1 MRSTGIRQSSER
13 VVSDYSI
20 NIFDSVDNN
29 AIFDTVSNYLINN
42 IKYMSCT
49 PSNPKLDKLLE
60 LTNNDVRKST
70 EYLATIE
77 DTSFREWYQEKTG
90 RDFNEESIDANTVNA
105 IIAYNNRKTINTQDY
120 VQNVRT
126 SRTGIFGNDIAKED
140 HAINILSTIY
150 LKSQGSIR
158 KALANR
164 KRKGEKEALKD
175 KAGNELSPQAAIKL
189 TMITYLNRH
198 LKENDKKLTQE
209 QKAYVGTIIRNLYDG
224 GNYNRNELFD
234 IVINSP
240 EVVSL
245 SKEFGIDTN
254 EDFES
259 NDDVKEDSEQNS
271 RQDDQETI
279 AALRA
284 DWSELSDQRKD
295 IDKNVS
301 KEVKE
306 WFARL
311 PKTNSNSFINEQP
324 DTSNNTYSGIAESAT
339 FSSSFKALNN
349 YGNFSSVETMVESFH
364 TIAERFKEVSHLEYA
379 ARLLEDEANVQIRN
393 KIFTQLKQ
401 SIWERNE
408 VIQSADGSNI
418 VTKNR
423 NTFPKLNLQNKI
435 LNSFDSLIHN
445 PSIMANDIAV
455 LDELKNRLSTLN
467 NSNTNEIQEISEKL
481 AAIFNKYNFGI
492 NRQGVVNYIRS
503 FGDSQLSNITSLIND
518 LLEFNKVVANASN
531 ILKIDNEAQRI
542 YYAGEYS
549 KAKNDEEYTVVP
561 FDKSQLQ
568 YKGGYANNIAN
579 RISDRFKDYQ
589 IVDSE
594 FNSINAENNLV
605 SDILKNNYISK
616 FFERINDNRYNDNPT
631 ANTELR
637 DYLVKFTNIPQYQ
650 YSNILIE
657 KTLSNGKVI
666 PGLLRLTDTGYEL
679 TEYYREFGAQ
689 LYNGVSNEVTGKAKS
704 YKDINALEWDIIT
717 LNEYANNGD
726 NYEMAKGVKKSKFFT
741 QTPSDAPKTFVFN
754 SYKLDYAGLFNTGN
768 YRANYEGKMS
778 YYYGNNKRQDVK
790 SNSTLEAIKRGE
802 RTSTTRYESD
812 GNIDYWKKI
821 KVGDIVKFENNNGET
836 VLVRI
841 ISPLKKLDNNIDVDI
856 WSKKEGWNKEYFERE
871 VRPRLNEAWQFEY
884 ELINN
889 TYSINHGHPIYVAYA
904 NIYAKELA
912 EMAQAINFL
921 FETTVE
927 NGVVTIMSDENG
939 KPKIK
944 EEFKDLRKSEARL
957 NYHYRKG
964 ILDGNGRPTG
974 NVFKF
979 RSLLIDKVKNLSRYN
994 SETAKSVDMNW
1005 LFEGGDVFS
1014 LLYGGKNSEISL
1026 IQDENG
1032 EYNIRLTGELR
1043 NSVYNYI
1050 DNYINYRIQESV
1062 AKYYSDKEFVDKYK
1076 NASQESF
1083 NSFIAE
1089 MVLNYEI
1096 QYNNLNDMFFGD
1108 EAYYKDS
1115 RDTIKRNKEYQAGGL
1130 AYAGYDLYNVQKHL
1144 GDITVAPNKTISIDS
1159 SFKYITL
1166 EDIQSSGKV
1175 LDDLKKQLDIANVSK
1190 ETRAFILKQFSK
1202 DKSEVTDAQSF
1213 ITLDEF
1219 VRRMYLRG
1227 EYDSYKDLIEA
1238 LYDET
1243 KPIDNVKLGE
1253 LSKKIQVQKNFYY
1266 DLEIDNDAKLAN
1278 PIQIKNAEFV
1288 LIPRFL
1294 GNSELGALA
1303 KYMTDNNI
1311 GQVNFTTT
1319 EKATTNRVLEFW
1331 DSHGKFP
1338 SKDKLKQFNLDVQ
1351 TKYKTGWYS
1360 NLYTQQDIPQHMDG
1374 ENKAGLQIV
1383 KKLIDN
1389 IGNTPEGQSLIKD
1402 FFDNFT
1408 ANIQDSFKDAASR
1421 IGVSIDARG
1430 NVVYEEGK
1438 VKIDNNQFIALIKDE
1453 LTRRGLDSNYR
1464 KYAEI
1469 NPETGLPY
1477 MPAWTNLVRSKIE
1490 NIVNSIFTNR
1500 VTRQVLPGF
1509 HASQVSDVG
1518 ITALSGRTDLRDL
1531 MQSKVEEKHGY
1542 SLGRKLTYHKDGS
1555 QIVEILLPKWMVK
1568 AYNTYDNE
1576 GNLVHEVTLEDL
1588 QNAGLDTMIGYRI
1601 PTEGKQSIAVMKVV
1615 GLLDESQGSTIV
1627 VPDEWVLQT
1636 GADFDIDSIYGIY
1649 HTAYF
1654 DRNGKPHKVEYID
1667 GEDEVSTY
1675 RRYIGYINSLIDKE
1689 TRKATN
1695 SEFTKEEFKEARKAA
1710 RETVRKAN
1718 EEYDKFLTDQV
1729 RDLIAETDETW
1740 AELPREIKDNL
1751 TITFKSKEL
1760 KFGERVDAI
1769 VSKMDFYKSEYA
1781 NDEYVAKFAQQ
1792 YRNIQSVI
1800 NEQREFY
1807 QNVKDNAEQL
1817 AIDYADET
1825 RRARLEQTIQ
1835 ARAEIVGAMS
1845 LEEFSQLTVAQ
1856 QNTRDARNNKIV
1868 DTFINIMNL
1877 PVSIGENLSS
1887 SNFED
1892 IKAAKSNIFE
1902 GLSETYRNINSV
1914 IAQNW
1919 YRDANMSGARLKAI
1933 SVNRD
1938 NFASIGNKAKTI
1950 IDGAHGGFRFVY
1962 TYNTEKEAK
1971 DAQAKLRKRFRDV
1984 TRSGKEVMVDHN
1996 QLGWSYDNLNI
2007 DNRLITPYSSETTA
2021 LILDG
2026 VKEGGVP
2033 NVDLYTF
2040 DVYKSIVDCGANYET
2055 SILFVNQP
2063 VITELIARQNANDN
2077 VFGETGFNPLIGLRR
2092 DMYIRLA
2099 KTVGIPANSITKKT
2113 RLKDVKAMLEAR
2125 GITINEDELLE
2136 EGIRVTELREHL
2148 KDDVESTSYNNTDNL
2163 IYQIKA
2169 LRAFEYFKEIGDQIN
2184 TNMMVITSD
2193 KFGAGKSANEIDNV
2207 INRITDIK
2215 NNNIAR
2221 IKKGNPV
2228 LKAVTEEGNKYLIDA
2243 IYPKISFNTINDI
2256 NQDDSESAYPSLYY
2270 QLKYSCIATEK
2281 IIRDSEIFKT
2291 QTPQFRELVS
2301 KFDVRNLQTI
2311 QQLESFIINMSQ
2323 AQSNFVNTNR
2333 FITRSDNEFIP
2344 SYNLNLI
2351 SSQQNTRARL
2361 YGYTDVVGSFDMSDM
2376 SEKNVEAFMKL
2387 SPANKVVLIQRYTS
2401 DDNLFKN
2408 LNVEYKG
2415 RRNSY
2420 DRISIIDS
2428 TISTESQY
2436 QMFRNAWHS
2445 NNPFVKLTAMDLVRY
2460 SMVVEGYKFK
2470 GGTVSKII
2478 PVELLYGQDT
2488 GIDSDNGVSI
2498 ATNIINDS
2506 DKAINSMIQYG
2517 SETGTYERL
2526 SNDDKA
2532 IEKLRDLFFRTNPN
2546 NPDVLTFENKKYK
2559 ESNKIV
2565 FNRLGV
2571 GMLSFKEAQERRMI
2585 TGSEDNRK
2593 YRHYAKTN
2601 DNNKVLRLYKLVYD
2615 NDVVYMLPTN
2625 PLEQNEIGEVSVN
2638 PDNNR
2643 MYLPLDILE
2652 EVSIRQHDPAFIS
2665 SINIAM
2671 NSDIR
2676 KFVVLPKVFE
2686 VGASLLIEEA
2696 FPNSTV
2702 LTSPIKG
2709 QQIDTSRR
2717 YIIATTDNQAI
2728 LDTIEFLEAVGITNY
2743 VVAAP
2748 NMNYGNI
2755 RKLINDRNNEDIA
2768 AKRLQTA
2775 MTKLEAN
2782 EIQLRK
2788 KKSDNSE
2795 SPYYAQLKASI
2806 NQTIEDVNVNG
2817 IGFVPVLQTV
2827 VDNTGFRAGGYF
2839 RYEKEGNVYIVTNLG
2854 RITTKSVSLTPDYMY
2869 SKKVTINS
2877 VSQLQFPRRNAIT
2890 QVVKENAR
2898 LYKFANNNIIRVQ
2911 TEDNFINEDILESAL
2926 IDNDKEI
2933 NDYISRVIESVE
2945 RSNAN
2950 VEEAALN
2957 DAFRSF
2963 TAIDLRSNTAT
2974 KLNDNLRE
2982 QALRIING
2990 YTNRRIDDFLFDI
3003 HNFFTTYVTN
3013 PDGTY
3018 KLDENGNKIVQEKW
3032 SITNKKLFD
3041 RMLEDETLRT
3051 RYEMFLDDIN
3061 RFVEDYSIIEAIQP
3075 YNIDEAYTVSETEEE
3090 IEGLRRTND
3099 MLKQI
3104 KDKFKRIKDLDN
3116 VVKRST
3122 KMYFDNYITSLSSDP
3137 RVQSNMLSITEAFE
3151 DENFF
3156 QFWLA
3161 DSQETHIPIVQIVL
3175 KQMMNQLRASE
3186 IEARD
3191 KKIAFT
3197 SAISAIIED
3206 AKNNGIDV
3214 SLNDILDENGN
3225 LLLPYNET
3233 FTEKLRLLKEAV
3245 KLAQIEDPNG
3255 RDGLI
3260 YKKAKDELEKFLID
3274 NVEREYVKEMYQE
3287 YYNTN
3292 QLLNK
3297 YPETYVKLMKLLHEE
3312 GDILSTMIDNDYST
3326 LTVQNER
3333 RLNEIQSELT
3343 EMRAVIDVD
3352 GNYKENYYEANA
3364 VNNYLLSRRQLNNKY
3379 KENRPKDAFTIR
3391 YKQAIEGLQYPE
3403 TFETYRESAEW
3414 LKANTDYK
3422 LKGEFL
3428 DELKKAYMDTRAGNP
3443 FDSFVRTMAYGK
3455 YDETG
3460 VIDGTKFTEVQIA
3473 NLKKHQ
3479 EQMFAAAV
3487 GRVKPNEEQAQK
3499 WLDEH
3504 ISYINTVYYEAMYV
3518 AMNKMGKVVFDKWY
3532 NENHVLNPITKEYE
3546 PLAIW
3551 KQMVVKDEANNME
3564 YSPKYKWLE
3573 TKVKDKYKNPNY
3585 DEVKL
3590 QPSTNKYRN
3599 DKYYGMNNYQQQLYN
3614 EVDNLLNS
3622 LVKDKRSR
3630 AYINRGYLPN
3640 QAVEQPHQGFT
3651 DYWQDFKRSHGWY
3664 DTPNKSDIELNLYK
3678 RFSNAPMLHSLSEI
3692 KLLPIREKQEGET
3705 TDEYLAY
3712 VRETQAKNNE
3722 LRKQRAQENAERNNP
3737 NVLERLNSF
3746 IDSMYNFNTRN
3757 DIARL
3762 AKITSNQL
3770 RNMDIIKRNPNDK
3783 LMDNRLLSRIT
3794 GKQEIRTTKSDD
3806 SNIVKHFEN
3815 QVRKLVFNEFEM
3827 DEGTRSK
3834 VSRVMRNMVSSKFM
3848 MLNVTGGIANVLYG
3862 KTQIQMEMAAGQFF
3876 KYKDFRKGENE
3887 WMQNIG
3893 SYLADAYNETTNNET
3908 NAVIRLFNVIES
3920 DMVTER
3926 YGKGNNPMGK
3936 LENLLFIQQT
3946 AGEHYMQNATLLAM
3960 LHSHRVVAVNGKN
3973 KVMSFEQFAMGLREE
3988 ALLKVLRKNN
3998 PELVTKYE
4006 TFRDKVLE
4014 SYIEKERYV
4023 KFKADII
4030 TDFLR
4035 SVPKEIREEF
4045 KATYKEDTK
4054 EERTK
4059 FENHPSFRESLILK
4073 NGVATLKP
4081 DSGLTNDDIAAFR
4094 NKVISVNHQIHGIY
4108 DKIGANQLQQSWWG
4122 ALLMQFHKHLVPGFQ
4137 KRFGYRL
4144 GHFDGI
4150 YNETRESISK
4160 GTYVSLGEF
4169 IAMPFKKYYELND
4182 SNELQAVRTLQG
4194 IAKGYADFV
4203 ANLTTYYNILPEYDK
4218 ANIRR
4223 CLGEWIAITKAVALF
4238 VVGKLMLDDDD
4249 DSTQVADYILYS
4261 ADRLMSETIQYTPW
4275 GIANE
4280 GKKLYSQPVAA
4291 LSIASDNLKLLEACC
4306 SYIITGNPDDLYY
4319 NSGTYSGENKL
4330 KVNIMKQIP
4339 LVNQIIKHQRL
4350 GANNSYYK
4358 VRSSPFSGLGQ
4369 VVANMITDEDEE

>member
-1 MRSTGIRQSSER
+1 
-13 VVSDYSI
+13 
-20 NIFDSVDNN
+20 
-29 AIFDTVSNYLINN
+29 
-42 IKYMSCT
+42 MSCT

-77 DTSFREWYQEKTG
+77 DASFREWYQEKTG

-105 IIAYNNRKTINTQDY
+105 VIAYNNRETINTQDY

-126 SRTGIFGNDIAKED
+126 SRTGVFGNDIAKED

-164 KRKGEKEALKD
+164 KRKGEKEVLKD
-175 KAGNELSPQAAIKL
+175 KAGNELSPQAAVKL

-209 QKAYVGTIIRNLYDG
+209 QKAYIGTIIRNLYDG

-240 EVVSL
+240 EVISL

-254 EDFES
+254 EDYET
-259 NDDVKEDSEQNS
+259 NDDAKEDSEQGS
-271 RQDDQETI
+271 RQEDPETI
-279 AALRA
+279 ASLRA
-284 DWSELSDQRKD
+284 DWSELADQRKD

-311 PKTNSNSFINEQP
+311 PKTNSNSFINEKP
-324 DTSNNTYSGIAESAT
+324 DTASDTYSGIAESAG

-349 YGNFSSVETMVESFH
+349 YGNFSSVEAMVESFH
-364 TIAERFKEVSHLEYA
+364 TIAERFEEVSHLEYA
-379 ARLLEDEANVQIRN
+379 ARLLEDEANIQIRN

-408 VIQSADGSNI
+408 VIQSADGSNV

-435 LNSFDSLIHN
+435 LNSFDSLVHN
-445 PSIMANDIAV
+445 PSIMNGDVAV
-455 LDELKNRLSTLN
+455 LEELKNRLSTLN
-467 NSNTNEIQEISEKL
+467 NSNTNEIQEISEEL
-481 AAIFNKYNFGI
+481 AAIFNKYNFSI
-492 NRQGVVNYIRS
+492 NKQGVVNYIRS

-549 KAKNDEEYTVVP
+549 KAKNDEEYVVVP

-631 ANTELR
+631 ANAELR

-754 SYKLDYAGLFNTGN
+754 SYKLDYTGLFN
-768 YRANYEGKMS
+768 ANG
-778 YYYGNNKRQDVK
+778 
-790 SNSTLEAIKRGE
+790 
-802 RTSTTRYESD
+802 
-812 GNIDYWKKI
+812 
-821 KVGDIVKFENNNGET
+821 
-836 VLVRI
+836 
-841 ISPLKKLDNNIDVDI
+841 
-856 WSKKEGWNKEYFERE
+856 
-871 VRPRLNEAWQFEY
+871 
-884 ELINN
+884 
-889 TYSINHGHPIYVAYA
+889 SINHGHPIYVAYA

-927 NGVVTIMSDENG
+927 NGVVTIVSDENG

-957 NYHYRKG
+957 NYHYRKS
-964 ILDGNGRPTG
+964 ILDSNGNPTG

-994 SETAKSVDMNW
+994 SETAKRVDMNW
-1005 LFEGGDVFS
+1005 LFEEGNVFS

-1032 EYNIRLTGELR
+1032 EYNIRLTGGLR

-1050 DNYINYRIQESV
+1050 DNYINYRIQEAI
-1062 AKYYSDKEFVDKYK
+1062 AKYSSDKEFVDKYK

-1166 EDIQSSGKV
+1166 EDVQSSGKV
-1175 LDDLKKQLDIANVSK
+1175 LDDLKKQLDITNVSK

-1294 GNSELGALA
+1294 GNSELAALA

-1338 SKDKLKQFNLDVQ
+1338 SKEMLKQFNLDIQ

-1421 IGVSIDARG
+1421 IGVEIDAKG
-1430 NVVYEEGK
+1430 NVVYEGNQA
-1438 VKIDNNQFIALIKDE
+1438 KIDNNQFISLIKDE

-1500 VTRQVLPGF
+1500 ITRQVLPGF
-1509 HASQVSDVG
+1509 HASQVSDIG
-1518 ITALSGRTDLRDL
+1518 MTELSGRSDLRDL
-1531 MQSKVEEKHGY
+1531 MQSRVEEKHGY

-1568 AYNTYDNE
+1568 AYNTYDSE
-1576 GNLVHEVTLEDL
+1576 GNLVNEVTLEDL
-1588 QNAGLDTMIGYRI
+1588 QSAGLDTMIGYRI
-1601 PTEGKQSIAVMKVV
+1601 PTEGKQSVAVMKVV

-1649 HTAYF
+1649 HTATF
-1654 DRNGKPHKVEYID
+1654 DKNGKPQKVEYIE
-1667 GEDEVSTY
+1667 GEDDAAVN
-1675 RRYIGYINSLIDKE
+1675 RRYNNYLFNNLSKENIQDARDIAIDLSQEGLSYAEAYESAITKYAE
-1689 TRKATN
+1689 QGGLY
-1695 SEFTKEEFKEARKAA
+1695 SKEEF
-1710 RETVRKAN
+1710 
-1718 EEYDKFLTDQV
+1718 
-1729 RDLIAETDETW
+1729 
-1740 AELPREIKDNL
+1740 
-1751 TITFKSKEL
+1751 SK
-1760 KFGERVDAI
+1760 
-1769 VSKMDFYKSEYA
+1769 
-1781 NDEYVAKFAQQ
+1781 
-1792 YRNIQSVI
+1792 
-1800 NEQREFY
+1800 
-1807 QNVKDNAEQL
+1807 
-1817 AIDYADET
+1817 
-1825 RRARLEQTIQ
+1825 
-1835 ARAEIVGAMS
+1835 
-1845 LEEFSQLTVAQ
+1845 LTVAQ

-1868 DTFINIMNL
+1868 DTFIKIMNL

-1892 IKAAKSNIFE
+1892 IKAAKANIFE

-1938 NFASIGNKAKTI
+1938 NFASISNKAKTI
-1950 IDGAHGGFRFVY
+1950 IDGAHGGFRFTY
-1962 TYNTEKEAK
+1962 TYSTEKEAK
-1971 DAQAKLRKRFRDV
+1971 DVQSKLRKRFRDV
-1984 TRSGKEVMVDHN
+1984 TRKGKEVTVDHN

-2055 SILFVNQP
+2055 SILFINQP

-2099 KTVGIPANSITKKT
+2099 KTVGIPTNSITKKT
-2113 RLKDVKAMLEAR
+2113 RLKDVKKMLESR
-2125 GITINEDELLE
+2125 GIEINEDELLE
-2136 EGIRVTELREHL
+2136 EGIKVTELREHL

-2184 TNMMVITSD
+2184 SNMMVITSD

-2207 INRITDIK
+2207 INRINDIK
-2215 NNNIAR
+2215 ENNVGR
-2221 IKKGNPV
+2221 IKKGQPV

-2243 IYPKISFNTINDI
+2243 IYPKTSFNTINDI
-2256 NQDDSESAYPSLYY
+2256 NQDELESAYPSLYY

-2291 QTPQFRELVS
+2291 QTPQFRELVN
-2301 KFDVRNLQTI
+2301 KFGIRNLQTI

-2333 FITRSDNEFIP
+2333 FITKSDNEFIP

-2351 SSQQNTRARL
+2351 SSQQDTRARL
-2361 YGYTDVVGSFDMSDM
+2361 YGYTGIVGSFDMSDM

-2387 SPANKVVLIQRYTS
+2387 SPANKVALIQRYTS
-2401 DDNLFKN
+2401 DNNLFKN

-2420 DRISIIDS
+2420 DRITIVDS

-2436 QMFRNAWHS
+2436 QMFRNAWHN
-2445 NNPFVKLTAMDLVRY
+2445 NNPFIKLATMDLIRY

-2488 GIDSDNGVSI
+2488 GIDSDNGVSS

-2506 DKAINSMIQYG
+2506 DRAINSMIQYG
-2517 SETGTYERL
+2517 SEIGTYERA
-2526 SNDDKA
+2526 SNDA
-2532 IEKLRDLFFRTNPN
+2532 ATIEKLRDLFFRTNPN
-2546 NPDVLTFENKKYK
+2546 NPDVLVFENKKYK
-2559 ESNKIV
+2559 ESNKIT

-2571 GMLSFKEAQERRMI
+2571 GELSFKEAQERGMI
-2585 TGSEDNRK
+2585 TGSENNRR

-2601 DNNKVLRLYKLVYD
+2601 DNNKTLRLYKLVYY
-2615 NDVVYMLPTN
+2615 NDTVYMLPTN

-2643 MYLPLDILE
+2643 MFLPLDILE
-2652 EVSIRQHDPAFIS
+2652 DVSINQYDAAFIS
-2665 SINIAM
+2665 SVNIGIT
-2671 NSDIR
+2671 SDTR
-2676 KFVVLPKVFE
+2676 KFMVLPNVFE
-2686 VGASLLIEEA
+2686 RGADTLIEEV

-2709 QQIDTSRR
+2709 HQIDTSRK
-2717 YIIATTDNQAI
+2717 YIVTITDNNT
-2728 LDTIEFLEAVGITNY
+2728 LLETIESLDAAGVHDY

-2748 NMNYGNI
+2748 NMNYNNI
-2755 RKLINDRNNEDIA
+2755 RRIINERNNADIA
-2768 AKRLQTA
+2768 AKRLQIA
-2775 MTKLEAN
+2775 MTKLDAN
-2782 EIQLRK
+2782 EVQLRK
-2788 KKSDNSE
+2788 KRSDNSE

-2806 NQTIEDVNVNG
+2806 NQTINDVNVNG

-2827 VDNTGFRAGGYF
+2827 IDNTGFRPNGYF

-2854 RITTKSVSLTPDYMY
+2854 RITTKSVNLAPDYSY
-2869 SKKVTINS
+2869 SRKTVINS
-2877 VSQLQFPRRNAIT
+2877 VSQLEFPRRNALT

-2898 LYKFANNNIIRVQ
+2898 LDKFANNNIIRVQ
-2911 TEDNFINEDILESAL
+2911 TEENFINEDVLESAL
-2926 IDNDKEI
+2926 VDNDREI
-2933 NDYISRVIESVE
+2933 NEYISRVIESVE

-2963 TAIDLRSNTAT
+2963 AAIDLRSNTAT

-2982 QALRIING
+2982 QALKIING

-3003 HNFFTTYVTN
+3003 HNFYTTYVTN

-3018 KLDENGNKIVQEKW
+3018 KLDENGNKIVMEKW
-3032 SITNKKLFD
+3032 GITNKKLFD

-3075 YNIDEAYTVSETEEE
+3075 YDIDEAHSVSETEEE

-3122 KMYFDNYITSLSSDP
+3122 KMYFDSYITSLSSDP

-3186 IEARD
+3186 INARD
-3191 KKIAFT
+3191 RKIAFT

-3206 AKNNGIDV
+3206 AKSNGVNV

-3225 LLLPYNET
+3225 LLLPYNES
-3233 FTEKLRLLKEAV
+3233 FTDKLRSLKEAV
-3245 KLAQIEDPNG
+3245 KLAQIDDPNG

-3274 NVEREYVKEMYQE
+3274 NVEREYNKEFYQD
-3287 YYNTN
+3287 YYDMN
-3292 QLLNK
+3292 QILNK
-3297 YPETYVKLMKLLHEE
+3297 YPQTYVKLMKILHEE

-3326 LTVQNER
+3326 LTVQNAR
-3333 RLNEIQSELT
+3333 RLEELRDELA
-3343 EMRAVIDVD
+3343 EMRATIDMD
-3352 GNYKENYYEANA
+3352 GNYKENYQEANA
-3364 VNNYLLSRRQLNNKY
+3364 VNNYLSRRRQLNNKY
-3379 KENRPKDAFTIR
+3379 KESKPKDAFTIR

-3403 TFETYRESAEW
+3403 TSETYRESVEW

-3422 LKGEFL
+3422 LKVEFL
-3428 DELKKAYMDTRAGNP
+3428 DELKKAYMDTRLGNP

-3455 YDETG
+3455 YDSEG
-3460 VIDGTKFTEVQIA
+3460 VIDGTKFTDVQIA

-3487 GRVKPNEEQAQK
+3487 GRVKPNEQKAQE
-3499 WLDEH
+3499 WLNNH
-3504 ISYINTVYYEAMYV
+3504 VSYINTVYYEAMYV
-3518 AMNKMGKVVFDKWY
+3518 AMNKMGKEVFDKWY
-3532 NENHVLNPITKEYE
+3532 IDNHVVNPITKEYE
-3546 PLAIW
+3546 PLPIW
-3551 KQMVVKDEANNME
+3551 RQIVVKDEANNME
-3564 YSPKYKWLE
+3564 YSAKYKWLE
-3573 TKVKDKYKNPNY
+3573 TKVKEKYKNPNY

-3614 EVDNLLNS
+3614 EVDSLLNE

-3640 QAVEQPHQGFT
+3640 QAIEQPSQGFA

-3678 RFSNAPMLHSLSEI
+3678 RFSNAPMLHSLSEV
-3692 KLLPIREKQEGET
+3692 KLLPIREQQEGET
-3705 TDEYLAY
+3705 KEEYLTY

-3848 MLNVTGGIANVLYG
+3848 MLNITSGIANVLYG

-3887 WMQNIG
+3887 WMQNVG

-3926 YGKGNNPMGK
+3926 YGKGSNPMGK

-3946 AGEHYMQNATLLAM
+3946 AGEHYMQNTTLLAM
-3960 LHSHRVVAVNGKN
+3960 LHSHRVINVDGKN
-3973 KVMSFEQFAMGLREE
+3973 KIMSFEQYAMNLREE

-3998 PELVTKYE
+3998 PELVSKYE
-4006 TFRDKVLE
+4006 IFKDKVLE
-4014 SYIEKERYV
+4014 SYVEKERYV

-4035 SVPKEIREEF
+4035 SIPKELRQEF
-4045 KATYKEDTK
+4045 KTTYKEDTK
-4054 EERTK
+4054 EERIK
-4059 FENHPSFRESLILK
+4059 FEQHPSFRESLILK
-4073 NGVATLKP
+4073 NGVATLKK

-4275 GIANE
+4275 GMINE
-4280 GKKLYSQPVAA
+4280 GQKLYSQPVAA

-4306 SYIITGNPDDLYY
+4306 SYIVTGNPDDLYY

-4339 LVNQIIKHQRL
+4339 LLNQINKHQRL

-4369 VVANMITDEDEE
+4369 IVANMITDEDEE

>member
-1 MRSTGIRQSSER
+1 M
-13 VVSDYSI
+13 VLDYSI

-105 IIAYNNRKTINTQDY
+105 VIAYNNRETINTQDY

-126 SRTGIFGNDIAKED
+126 SRTGVFGNDIAKED

-164 KRKGEKEALKD
+164 KRKGEKEVLKD

-224 GNYNRNELFD
+224 GNYNCNELFD

-324 DTSNNTYSGIAESAT
+324 DTSNNTYSGIAESVT

-349 YGNFSSVETMVESFH
+349 YGNFSSVEAMVESFH

-408 VIQSADGSNI
+408 VIQSADGSNV

-435 LNSFDSLIHN
+435 LNSFDSLVHN
-445 PSIMANDIAV
+445 PSIMNGDVAV
-455 LDELKNRLSTLN
+455 LEELKNRLSTLN
-467 NSNTNEIQEISEKL
+467 NSDTNEVQEISEEL

-492 NRQGVVNYIRS
+492 NRQGVINYIYS

-542 YYAGEYS
+542 YYAGEYN
-549 KAKNDEEYTVVP
+549 KAKNDEEYVVVP

-631 ANTELR
+631 ANIELR

-704 YKDINALEWDIIT
+704 YKNINALEWDIIT

-754 SYKLDYAGLFNTGN
+754 SYKLDYAGLFNANGTI
-768 YRANYEGKMS
+768 YR
-778 YYYGNNKRQDVK
+778 
-790 SNSTLEAIKRGE
+790 
-802 RTSTTRYESD
+802 
-812 GNIDYWKKI
+812 
-821 KVGDIVKFENNNGET
+821 
-836 VLVRI
+836 
-841 ISPLKKLDNNIDVDI
+841 
-856 WSKKEGWNKEYFERE
+856 
-871 VRPRLNEAWQFEY
+871 
-884 ELINN
+884 
-889 TYSINHGHPIYVAYA
+889 GHPIYVAYA

-927 NGVVTIMSDENG
+927 NGIVTIVSDENG

-994 SETAKSVDMNW
+994 SETTKSVDMNW

-1050 DNYINYRIQESV
+1050 DNYINYRIQEAV
-1062 AKYYSDKEFVDKYK
+1062 AKYSSDKEFVDKYK

-1144 GDITVAPNKTISIDS
+1144 GDITVAPNKTISVDS

-1166 EDIQSSGKV
+1166 EDVQSSGKV
-1175 LDDLKKQLDIANVSK
+1175 LDDLKKQLDIAKVSK
-1190 ETRAFILKQFSK
+1190 ETEAFVLKQFAK

-1227 EYDSYKDLIEA
+1227 EYDNYKDLIEA
-1238 LYDET
+1238 LYDES
-1243 KPIDNVKLGE
+1243 KPIDNVKLEE

-1338 SKDKLKQFNLDVQ
+1338 SKERLKQFNLDIQ

-1389 IGNTPEGQSLIKD
+1389 IGNTPEGQYLIKD

-1421 IGVSIDARG
+1421 IGVEIDAKG
-1430 NVVYEEGK
+1430 NVVYEGNQA
-1438 VKIDNNQFIALIKDE
+1438 KIDNNKFISLIKDE

-1500 VTRQVLPGF
+1500 ITRQVLPGF
-1509 HASQVSDVG
+1509 HASQVSDIG
-1518 ITALSGRTDLRDL
+1518 MTELSGRSDLRDL
-1531 MQSKVEEKHGY
+1531 MQSRVEEKHGY

-1568 AYNTYDNE
+1568 AYNTYDAE
-1576 GNLVHEVTLEDL
+1576 GNLIKEITLEDL
-1588 QNAGLDTMIGYRI
+1588 QSAGLDTMIGYRI
-1601 PTEGKQSIAVMKVV
+1601 PTEGKQSVAVMKVV

-1649 HTAYF
+1649 HTATF
-1654 DRNGKPHKVEYID
+1654 DKDGKPQKVEYIE
-1667 GEDEVSTY
+1667 GEDDAAVN
-1675 RRYIGYINSLIDKE
+1675 RRYNNYLFNNLSKENIQDARDIAIDLSQEGLSYAEAYESAITKYAE
-1689 TRKATN
+1689 QGGLY
-1695 SEFTKEEFKEARKAA
+1695 SKEEF
-1710 RETVRKAN
+1710 
-1718 EEYDKFLTDQV
+1718 
-1729 RDLIAETDETW
+1729 
-1740 AELPREIKDNL
+1740 
-1751 TITFKSKEL
+1751 SK
-1760 KFGERVDAI
+1760 
-1769 VSKMDFYKSEYA
+1769 
-1781 NDEYVAKFAQQ
+1781 
-1792 YRNIQSVI
+1792 
-1800 NEQREFY
+1800 
-1807 QNVKDNAEQL
+1807 
-1817 AIDYADET
+1817 
-1825 RRARLEQTIQ
+1825 
-1835 ARAEIVGAMS
+1835 
-1845 LEEFSQLTVAQ
+1845 LTVAQ

-1892 IKAAKSNIFE
+1892 IKAAKANIFE

-1938 NFASIGNKAKTI
+1938 NFTSISNKAKTI
-1950 IDGAHGGFRFVY
+1950 VDGAHGGFRFTY
-1962 TYNTEKEAK
+1962 TYSTEKEAK
-1971 DAQAKLRKRFRDV
+1971 DAQSKLRKRFRDV
-1984 TRSGKEVMVDHN
+1984 TRKGKEVTVDHN

-2055 SILFVNQP
+2055 SILFINQP
-2063 VITELIARQNANDN
+2063 VITELITRQNANDN

-2099 KTVGIPANSITKKT
+2099 RTVGIPANSITKKT
-2113 RLKDVKAMLEAR
+2113 RLKDVKAMLEAK

-2136 EGIRVTELREHL
+2136 EGIKVTELREHL

-2184 TNMMVITSD
+2184 SNMMVITSD

-2207 INRITDIK
+2207 INRINDIK
-2215 NNNIAR
+2215 ENNVSR
-2221 IKKGNPV
+2221 IKKGQPV
-2228 LKAVTEEGNKYLIDA
+2228 LKAFTEEGNKYLIDA
-2243 IYPKISFNTINDI
+2243 IYPKTNFNTINDI
-2256 NQDDSESAYPSLYY
+2256 NQDELESAYPSLYY

-2301 KFDVRNLQTI
+2301 KFGIRNLQTI

-2344 SYNLNLI
+2344 SYNINLI
-2351 SSQQNTRARL
+2351 SSQQDTRARL
-2361 YGYTDVVGSFDMSDM
+2361 YGYTDIVGSFDMSDM

-2387 SPANKVVLIQRYTS
+2387 SPANKVALIQRYTS
-2401 DDNLFKN
+2401 DNNLFKN

-2420 DRISIIDS
+2420 DRITIVDS

-2445 NNPFVKLTAMDLVRY
+2445 NNPFIKLATMDLIRY

-2488 GIDSDNGVSI
+2488 GIDSDNGVSS

-2506 DKAINSMIQYG
+2506 DRAINSMIQYG
-2517 SETGTYERL
+2517 SEIGTYERA
-2526 SNDDKA
+2526 SNDA
-2532 IEKLRDLFFRTNPN
+2532 ATIEKLRDLFFRTNPN
-2546 NPDVLTFENKKYK
+2546 NPDVLVFENKKYK
-2559 ESNKIV
+2559 ESNKIT

-2571 GMLSFKEAQERRMI
+2571 GKLSFKEAQERGMI
-2585 TGSEDNRK
+2585 TGSKNNRR

-2601 DNNKVLRLYKLVYD
+2601 DNNKTLRLYKLVYY
-2615 NDVVYMLPTN
+2615 NDTVYMLPTN

-2643 MYLPLDILE
+2643 MFLPLDILE
-2652 EVSIRQHDPAFIS
+2652 DVSINQYDAAFIS
-2665 SINIAM
+2665 SVNIGIT
-2671 NSDIR
+2671 SDTR
-2676 KFVVLPKVFE
+2676 KFMVLPTVFE
-2686 VGASLLIEEA
+2686 RGADTLIEEV
-2696 FPNSTV
+2696 FPDSTV
-2702 LTSPIKG
+2702 LTSPIKE
-2709 QQIDTSRR
+2709 QQIDTSRK
-2717 YIIATTDNQAI
+2717 YIVAITDNNA
-2728 LDTIEFLEAVGITNY
+2728 LLETIESLDAAGVHDY
-2743 VVAAP
+2743 VVAAS
-2748 NMNYGNI
+2748 NMNYNNI
-2755 RKLINDRNNEDIA
+2755 RRIINERNNADIA
-2768 AKRLQTA
+2768 AKRLQAA
-2775 MTKLEAN
+2775 MTKLDAN
-2782 EIQLRK
+2782 EVQLRK
-2788 KKSDNSE
+2788 KKPDNSE

-2806 NQTIEDVNVNG
+2806 NQTINDVNVNG

-2827 VDNTGFRAGGYF
+2827 IDNTGFRPNGYF
-2839 RYEKEGNVYIVTNLG
+2839 RYEKEGNAYIVTNLG
-2854 RITTKSVSLTPDYMY
+2854 RITTKSVNLAPDYSY
-2869 SKKVTINS
+2869 SKKTVINS
-2877 VSQLQFPRRNAIT
+2877 VSQLEFPRRNALT

-2898 LYKFANNNIIRVQ
+2898 LDKFANNNIIRVQ
-2911 TEDNFINEDILESAL
+2911 TEENFINEDVLESAL
-2926 IDNDKEI
+2926 VDNDREI
-2933 NDYISRVIESVE
+2933 NEYISRVIESVE

-2957 DAFRSF
+2957 DAFHSF
-2963 TAIDLRSNTAT
+2963 AAIDLRSNTAT

-2982 QALRIING
+2982 QALKIING

-3003 HNFFTTYVTN
+3003 HNFYTTYVTN

-3018 KLDENGNKIVQEKW
+3018 KLDENGNKIVMEKW

-3041 RMLEDETLRT
+3041 RMLKDETLRT

-3075 YNIDEAYTVSETEEE
+3075 YDIDEAHSVSETEEE

-3122 KMYFDNYITSLSSDP
+3122 KMYFDSYITSLSSDP

-3186 IEARD
+3186 ISARD

-3197 SAISAIIED
+3197 TAISTIIED
-3206 AKNNGIDV
+3206 AKNNGINV

-3225 LLLPYNET
+3225 LLLPYNES
-3233 FTEKLRLLKEAV
+3233 FTDKLRSLKEAV

-3274 NVEREYVKEMYQE
+3274 NVERENVKEFYQE
-3287 YYNTN
+3287 YYDMN
-3292 QLLNK
+3292 QILNK
-3297 YPETYVKLMKLLHEE
+3297 YPQTYVKLMKILHEE

-3326 LTVQNER
+3326 LTVQNAR
-3333 RLNEIQSELT
+3333 RLEELRHELA
-3343 EMRAVIDVD
+3343 EMRATIDMD
-3352 GNYKENYYEANA
+3352 GNYKENYQEANA
-3364 VNNYLLSRRQLNNKY
+3364 VNNYLSRRRQLNNKY
-3379 KENRPKDAFTIR
+3379 KESKPKDAFTIR

-3403 TFETYRESAEW
+3403 TSETYRESVEW

-3428 DELKKAYMDTRAGNP
+3428 DELKKAYMDTRLGNP

-3455 YDETG
+3455 YDSEG
-3460 VIDGTKFTEVQIA
+3460 VIDGTKFTDVQIA

-3487 GRVKPNEEQAQK
+3487 GRVKPNEQKAQE
-3499 WLDEH
+3499 WLDNH
-3504 ISYINTVYYEAMYV
+3504 VSYINTVYYEAMYV
-3518 AMNKMGKVVFDKWY
+3518 AMNKMSKEVFDKWY
-3532 NENHVLNPITKEYE
+3532 IDNHVVNPITKEYE
-3546 PLAIW
+3546 PLPIW
-3551 KQMVVKDEANNME
+3551 RQMVVKDEANNME
-3564 YSPKYKWLE
+3564 YSAKYKWLE
-3573 TKVKDKYKNPNY
+3573 TKVKEQYKNPNY

-3599 DKYYGMNNYQQQLYN
+3599 DKYYGMNKYQQQLYN
-3614 EVDNLLNS
+3614 EVDSLLNE

-3640 QAVEQPHQGFT
+3640 QAIEQPSQGFA

-3678 RFSNAPMLHSLSEI
+3678 RFSNAPMLHSLSEV
-3692 KLLPIREKQEGET
+3692 KLLPIREQQEGET
-3705 TDEYLAY
+3705 KEEYLTY

-3848 MLNVTGGIANVLYG
+3848 MLNITGGIANVLYG

-3887 WMQNIG
+3887 WMQNVG

-3926 YGKGNNPMGK
+3926 YGKGSNPMGK

-3960 LHSHRVVAVNGKN
+3960 LHSHRVVNIDGKN
-3973 KVMSFEQFAMGLREE
+3973 KIMSFEQYAMNLREE

-3998 PELVTKYE
+3998 PELVAKYK
-4006 TFRDKVLE
+4006 TFKDKVLE
-4014 SYIEKERYV
+4014 SYVEKERYV

-4035 SVPKEIREEF
+4035 SIPKELRQEF
-4045 KATYKEDTK
+4045 KTTYKEDTK
-4054 EERTK
+4054 EERVK
-4059 FENHPSFRESLILK
+4059 FEQHPSFRESLILK
-4073 NGVATLKP
+4073 NGVATLKK

-4122 ALLMQFHKHLVPGFQ
+4122 ALLMQFHKHLVPGYQ

-4169 IAMPFKKYYELND
+4169 IAMPFKKYYELNND
-4182 SNELQAVRTLQG
+4182 NELQTVRTLQG

-4203 ANLTTYYNILPEYDK
+4203 GNLTTYYNILPEYDK

-4275 GIANE
+4275 GMINE
-4280 GKKLYSQPVAA
+4280 GQKLYSQPVAA

-4306 SYIITGNPDDLYY
+4306 SYIVTGNPDDLYY

-4369 VVANMITDEDEE
+4369 VIANMITGEDEE

>member
-1 MRSTGIRQSSER
+1 M
-13 VVSDYSI
+13 
-20 NIFDSVDNN
+20 NLFDSIDNN
-29 AIFDTVSNYLINN
+29 AIFGNVSNNLINN
-42 IKYMSCT
+42 IKYMSCI
-49 PSNPKLDKLLE
+49 PSNLKLDKLLP

-77 DTSFREWYQEKTG
+77 DNSFRDWYKEKTG
-90 RDFNEESIDANTVNA
+90 RDFNDENIDTNTVNA
-105 IIAYNNRKTINTQDY
+105 IIAYNNRETINTKDY

-126 SRTGIFGNDIAKED
+126 SRTGVFGNDIAKED
-140 HAINILSTIY
+140 HAINILATIY

-158 KALANR
+158 KALANK
-164 KRKGEKEALKD
+164 KRKDENEVIKD

-284 DWSELSDQRKD
+284 DWSEISDQRKD

-324 DTSNNTYSGIAESAT
+324 DTSNNTYSGMAESAG
-339 FSSSFKALNN
+339 FDSSFKAINN
-349 YGNFSSVETMVESFH
+349 YGNFSSVEAMVESFH
-364 TIAERFKEVSHLEYA
+364 TIAARFKEVSHLEYA
-379 ARLLEDEANVQIRN
+379 ARLLEDEANVQMRN

-408 VIQSADGSNI
+408 VVYSQDGSNV

-455 LDELKNRLSTLN
+455 LDELKNRLSTLK
-467 NSNTNEIQEISEKL
+467 NSNTNEIQEITEQIT
-481 AAIFNKYNFGI
+481 AIFNKYNFGI
-492 NRQGVVNYIRS
+492 NRQGVVNYVLN
-503 FGDSQLSNITSLIND
+503 FGDNQLSNISSIVDD
-518 LLEFNKVVANASN
+518 LLEFNKVVDKATNL
-531 ILKIDNEAQRI
+531 LKIDNEAQRI
-542 YYAGEYS
+542 YYAGEY
-549 KAKNDEEYTVVP
+549 AKTKENEEYVVVP

-579 RISDRFKDYQ
+579 RISNRFKDYQ

-616 FFERINDNRYNDNPT
+616 FFERINDNRYNDNPVS
-631 ANTELR
+631 NTELR
-637 DYLVKFTNIPQYQ
+637 DYLVKFTNIPQYR

-657 KTLSNGKVI
+657 KTLSNGKIV

-726 NYEMAKGVKKSKFFT
+726 NYEMTKGVKKSKFFT

-754 SYKLDYAGLFNTGN
+754 SYKLDYTGLFN
-768 YRANYEGKMS
+768 ANG
-778 YYYGNNKRQDVK
+778 
-790 SNSTLEAIKRGE
+790 
-802 RTSTTRYESD
+802 
-812 GNIDYWKKI
+812 
-821 KVGDIVKFENNNGET
+821 
-836 VLVRI
+836 
-841 ISPLKKLDNNIDVDI
+841 
-856 WSKKEGWNKEYFERE
+856 
-871 VRPRLNEAWQFEY
+871 
-884 ELINN
+884 
-889 TYSINHGHPIYVAYA
+889 SINRGHPIYVAYA

-927 NGVVTIMSDENG
+927 NGVVTIVSDENG

-944 EEFKDLRKSEARL
+944 DEFKDLRKSEARL

-964 ILDGNGRPTG
+964 ILDSNGVPTG

-979 RSLLIDKVKNLSRYN
+979 RSLLIDKVKNLNKYN
-994 SETAKSVDMNW
+994 SETAKTVDMNW

-1050 DNYINYRIQESV
+1050 DNYINYRIQEAV
-1062 AKYYSDKEFVDKYK
+1062 AKYSSNKEFVDRYK

-1083 NSFIAE
+1083 NAFIAE

-1166 EDIQSSGKV
+1166 EDVQSSGKV

-1338 SKDKLKQFNLDVQ
+1338 SKEKLKQFNLDIQ

-1421 IGVSIDARG
+1421 IGVEIDAKG
-1430 NVVYEEGK
+1430 NVVYEGNQA
-1438 VKIDNNQFIALIKDE
+1438 KIDNNQFISLIKDE

-1509 HASQVSDVG
+1509 HASQVSDIG
-1518 ITALSGRTDLRDL
+1518 MTKLSGRSDLRDL
-1531 MQSKVEEKHGY
+1531 MQSRVEEKHGY

-1568 AYNTYDNE
+1568 AYNTYDAE
-1576 GNLVHEVTLEDL
+1576 GNLIKEVTLEDL
-1588 QNAGLDTMIGYRI
+1588 QSAGLDTMIGYRI
-1601 PTEGKQSIAVMKVV
+1601 PTEGKQSVAVMKVV

-1649 HTAYF
+1649 HTATF
-1654 DRNGKPHKVEYID
+1654 DKNGKPQKVEYIE
-1667 GEDEVSTY
+1667 GEDDAAVN
-1675 RRYIGYINSLIDKE
+1675 RRYNNYLFNNLSRENIQDARDIAIDLSQEGLSYAEAYESAITKYAE
-1689 TRKATN
+1689 QGGLY
-1695 SEFTKEEFKEARKAA
+1695 SKEEF
-1710 RETVRKAN
+1710 
-1718 EEYDKFLTDQV
+1718 
-1729 RDLIAETDETW
+1729 
-1740 AELPREIKDNL
+1740 
-1751 TITFKSKEL
+1751 SK
-1760 KFGERVDAI
+1760 
-1769 VSKMDFYKSEYA
+1769 
-1781 NDEYVAKFAQQ
+1781 
-1792 YRNIQSVI
+1792 
-1800 NEQREFY
+1800 
-1807 QNVKDNAEQL
+1807 
-1817 AIDYADET
+1817 
-1825 RRARLEQTIQ
+1825 
-1835 ARAEIVGAMS
+1835 
-1845 LEEFSQLTVAQ
+1845 LTVAQ

-1892 IKAAKSNIFE
+1892 IKAAKANIFE

-1938 NFASIGNKAKTI
+1938 NFASISNKAKTI
-1950 IDGAHGGFRFVY
+1950 VDGAHGGFRFVY

-1984 TRSGKEVMVDHN
+1984 TRKGKEVMVDHN

-2063 VITELIARQNANDN
+2063 VITELITRQNANDN

-2099 KTVGIPANSITKKT
+2099 KSLGIPANSITKRT
-2113 RLKDVKAMLEAR
+2113 RLKDIKSMLEAK
-2125 GITINEDELLE
+2125 GISINEDELLE

-2148 KDDVESTSYNNTDNL
+2148 KDNVENIDSTNADNL

-2184 TNMMVITSD
+2184 ANMMVITSD

-2215 NNNIAR
+2215 KSNITR
-2221 IKKGNPV
+2221 TKKGNPV

-2256 NQDDSESAYPSLYY
+2256 NQDDSESVYPSLYY

-2291 QTPQFRELVS
+2291 QTPQFRELVN
-2301 KFDVRNLQTI
+2301 KFGVRNLQTI

-2361 YGYTDVVGSFDMSDM
+2361 YGYTDVVGSFNMSDM
-2376 SEKNVEAFMKL
+2376 SEKNIEAFMKL

-2470 GGTVSKII
+2470 GGTISKII

-2488 GIDSDNGVSI
+2488 GIDSDNGVST

-2526 SNDDKA
+2526 SNDDNE

-2571 GMLSFKEAQERRMI
+2571 GVLSFKEAQERKMI
-2585 TGSEDNRK
+2585 TGSENNRK
-2593 YRHYAKTN
+2593 YRYYAKTN

-2625 PLEQNEIGEVSVN
+2625 PLEQNEIGEISVN

-2643 MYLPLDILE
+2643 MFLPLDILE
-2652 EVSIRQHDPAFIS
+2652 EVSINQYDPAFIS

-2702 LTSPIKG
+2702 LTSPIEEL
-2709 QQIDTSRR
+2709 QADTSRR
-2717 YIIATTDNQAI
+2717 YIIASTDNQVI
-2728 LDTIEFLEAVGITNY
+2728 LDTIESLEAAGITNY
-2743 VVAAP
+2743 IVAAP

-2755 RKLINDRNNEDIA
+2755 RKLINDHNNADIA
-2768 AKRLQTA
+2768 AKRLQLA

-2782 EIQLRK
+2782 EVQLRK

-2854 RITTKSVSLTPDYMY
+2854 RVTTKSVSLTPDYMY

-2898 LYKFANNNIIRVQ
+2898 LDKFANNNIIRVQ
-2911 TEDNFINEDILESAL
+2911 TENNFINEDVLESAL

-2982 QALRIING
+2982 QALKIINS

-3003 HNFFTTYVTN
+3003 HNFFTTYVTS

-3018 KLDENGNKIVQEKW
+3018 KLDENGNKIVREKW

-3122 KMYFDNYITSLSSDP
+3122 KMYFDSYITSLSSDP

-3175 KQMMNQLRASE
+3175 KQMMNQLRTSE

-3197 SAISAIIED
+3197 SAISTIIED

-3233 FTEKLRLLKEAV
+3233 FTEKLRSLKEAV
-3245 KLAQIEDPNG
+3245 KLAQIEDSNG

-3403 TFETYRESAEW
+3403 TSETYRESAEW

-3422 LKGEFL
+3422 LKGEFS

-3504 ISYINTVYYEAMYV
+3504 ISYINTVYYEVMYV

-3551 KQMVVKDEANNME
+3551 RQMIVKDEANNME

-3640 QAVEQPHQGFT
+3640 QAIEQPHQGFT

-3705 TDEYLAY
+3705 IDEYLAY
-3712 VRETQAKNNE
+3712 VRETQTKNNE

-3827 DEGTRSK
+3827 DESTRSK

-3887 WMQNIG
+3887 WMQNVG

-3908 NAVIRLFNVIES
+3908 NAIIRLFNVIES
-3920 DMVTER
+3920 DMITER
-3926 YGKGNNPMGK
+3926 YGKGNNPIGK

-4275 GIANE
+4275 GLANE

-4291 LSIASDNLKLLEACC
+4291 LSIAQDNLRLLGALC

-4319 NSGTYSGENKL
+4319 NSGSYSGENKL
-4330 KVNIMKQIP
+4330 VVNFFKQVP
-4339 LVNQIIKHQRL
+4339 LVNQIIKHERL

>member
-1 MRSTGIRQSSER
+1 
-13 VVSDYSI
+13 
-20 NIFDSVDNN
+20 
-29 AIFDTVSNYLINN
+29 
-42 IKYMSCT
+42 MSCT

-105 IIAYNNRKTINTQDY
+105 VIAYNNRETINTQDY

-126 SRTGIFGNDIAKED
+126 SRTGVFGNDIAKED

-164 KRKGEKEALKD
+164 KRKGEKEVLKD
-175 KAGNELSPQAAIKL
+175 KAGNELSPQAAVKL

-209 QKAYVGTIIRNLYDG
+209 QKAYIGTIIRNLYDG

-240 EVVSL
+240 EVISL

-254 EDFES
+254 EDYET
-259 NDDVKEDSEQNS
+259 NDDAKEDSEQGS
-271 RQDDQETI
+271 RQEDPETI
-279 AALRA
+279 ASLRA
-284 DWSELSDQRKD
+284 DWSELADQRKD

-311 PKTNSNSFINEQP
+311 PKTNSNSFINEKP
-324 DTSNNTYSGIAESAT
+324 DTASDTYSGIAESVG

-349 YGNFSSVETMVESFH
+349 YGNFSSVEAMVESFH

-408 VIQSADGSNI
+408 VIQSADGSNV

-435 LNSFDSLIHN
+435 LNSFDSLVHN
-445 PSIMANDIAV
+445 PSIMNGDVAV
-455 LDELKNRLSTLN
+455 LEELKNKLSTLN
-467 NSNTNEIQEISEKL
+467 NSNTNEIQEISEEL

-579 RISDRFKDYQ
+579 RISDKFKDYQ

-631 ANTELR
+631 ANAELR
-637 DYLVKFTNIPQYQ
+637 DYLIKFTNIPQYQ

-754 SYKLDYAGLFNTGN
+754 SYKLDYTGLFN
-768 YRANYEGKMS
+768 ANG
-778 YYYGNNKRQDVK
+778 
-790 SNSTLEAIKRGE
+790 
-802 RTSTTRYESD
+802 
-812 GNIDYWKKI
+812 
-821 KVGDIVKFENNNGET
+821 
-836 VLVRI
+836 
-841 ISPLKKLDNNIDVDI
+841 
-856 WSKKEGWNKEYFERE
+856 
-871 VRPRLNEAWQFEY
+871 
-884 ELINN
+884 
-889 TYSINHGHPIYVAYA
+889 SINHGHPIYVAYA

-927 NGVVTIMSDENG
+927 NGVVTIVSDENG

-957 NYHYRKG
+957 NYHYRKS
-964 ILDGNGRPTG
+964 ILDSNGNPTG

-994 SETAKSVDMNW
+994 SETAKNVDMNW

-1032 EYNIRLTGELR
+1032 EYNIRLTGGLR

-1050 DNYINYRIQESV
+1050 DNYINYRIQEAI
-1062 AKYYSDKEFVDKYK
+1062 AKYSSDKEFVDKYK
-1076 NASQESF
+1076 NTSQESF

-1166 EDIQSSGKV
+1166 EDVQSSGKV

-1338 SKDKLKQFNLDVQ
+1338 SKEKLKQFNLDIQ

-1421 IGVSIDARG
+1421 IGVEIDAKG
-1430 NVVYEEGK
+1430 NVVYEGNQA
-1438 VKIDNNQFIALIKDE
+1438 KIDNNKFISLIKDE

-1509 HASQVSDVG
+1509 HASQVSDIG
-1518 ITALSGRTDLRDL
+1518 MTELSGRSDLRDL
-1531 MQSKVEEKHGY
+1531 MQSRVEEKHGY

-1568 AYNTYDNE
+1568 AYNTYDAE
-1576 GNLVHEVTLEDL
+1576 GNLIKEVTLEDL
-1588 QNAGLDTMIGYRI
+1588 QSAGLDTMIGYRI
-1601 PTEGKQSIAVMKVV
+1601 PTEGKQSVAVMKVV

-1649 HTAYF
+1649 HTATF
-1654 DRNGKPHKVEYID
+1654 DKDGKPQKVEYIE
-1667 GEDEVSTY
+1667 GEDDAAVD
-1675 RRYIGYINSLIDKE
+1675 RRYNNYLFNNLSKENIQDARDIAIDLSQEGLSYAEAYESAITKYAE
-1689 TRKATN
+1689 QGGLY
-1695 SEFTKEEFKEARKAA
+1695 SKEEF
-1710 RETVRKAN
+1710 
-1718 EEYDKFLTDQV
+1718 
-1729 RDLIAETDETW
+1729 
-1740 AELPREIKDNL
+1740 
-1751 TITFKSKEL
+1751 SK
-1760 KFGERVDAI
+1760 
-1769 VSKMDFYKSEYA
+1769 
-1781 NDEYVAKFAQQ
+1781 
-1792 YRNIQSVI
+1792 
-1800 NEQREFY
+1800 
-1807 QNVKDNAEQL
+1807 
-1817 AIDYADET
+1817 
-1825 RRARLEQTIQ
+1825 
-1835 ARAEIVGAMS
+1835 
-1845 LEEFSQLTVAQ
+1845 LTVAQ

-1892 IKAAKSNIFE
+1892 IKTAKANIFE

-1938 NFASIGNKAKTI
+1938 NFASISNKAKTI
-1950 IDGAHGGFRFVY
+1950 VDGAHGGFRFTY
-1962 TYNTEKEAK
+1962 TYSTEKEAK
-1971 DAQAKLRKRFRDV
+1971 DAQSKLRKRFRDV
-1984 TRSGKEVMVDHN
+1984 TRKGKEVTVDHN

-2055 SILFVNQP
+2055 SILFINQP
-2063 VITELIARQNANDN
+2063 VITELITRQNANDN

-2099 KTVGIPANSITKKT
+2099 RTVGIPANSITKKT
-2113 RLKDVKAMLEAR
+2113 RLKDVKKMLESR
-2125 GITINEDELLE
+2125 GIEINEDELLE
-2136 EGIRVTELREHL
+2136 EGIKVTELREHL

-2184 TNMMVITSD
+2184 SNMMVITSD

-2207 INRITDIK
+2207 INRINDIK
-2215 NNNIAR
+2215 ENNVGR
-2221 IKKGNPV
+2221 IKKGQPV

-2243 IYPKISFNTINDI
+2243 IYPKTNFNTINDI
-2256 NQDDSESAYPSLYY
+2256 NQDELESAYPSLYY

-2301 KFDVRNLQTI
+2301 KFGIRNLQTI

-2351 SSQQNTRARL
+2351 SSQQDTRARL
-2361 YGYTDVVGSFDMSDM
+2361 YGYTGIVGSFDMSDM

-2387 SPANKVVLIQRYTS
+2387 SPANKVALIQRYTS
-2401 DDNLFKN
+2401 DNNLFKN

-2420 DRISIIDS
+2420 DKITIIDS

-2436 QMFRNAWHS
+2436 QMFRNAWHN
-2445 NNPFVKLTAMDLVRY
+2445 NNPFIKLATMDLIRY

-2488 GIDSDNGVSI
+2488 GIDSDNGVSS

-2506 DKAINSMIQYG
+2506 DRAINSMIQYG
-2517 SETGTYERL
+2517 SEIGTYERA
-2526 SNDDKA
+2526 SNDA
-2532 IEKLRDLFFRTNPN
+2532 ATIEKLRDLFFRTNPN
-2546 NPDVLTFENKKYK
+2546 NPDVLVFENKKYK
-2559 ESNKIV
+2559 ESNKIT

-2571 GMLSFKEAQERRMI
+2571 GELSFKEAQERGMI
-2585 TGSEDNRK
+2585 TGSENNRR

-2601 DNNKVLRLYKLVYD
+2601 DNNKTLRLYKLVYY
-2615 NDVVYMLPTN
+2615 NDTVYMLPTN

-2643 MYLPLDILE
+2643 MFLPLDILE
-2652 EVSIRQHDPAFIS
+2652 DVSINQYDAAFIS
-2665 SINIAM
+2665 SVNIGIT
-2671 NSDIR
+2671 SDTR
-2676 KFVVLPKVFE
+2676 KFMVLPTVFE
-2686 VGASLLIEEA
+2686 KGADTLIEEI

-2702 LTSPIKG
+2702 LTSPIKE
-2709 QQIDTSRR
+2709 QQIDTSRK
-2717 YIIATTDNQAI
+2717 YIVAITDNNA
-2728 LDTIEFLEAVGITNY
+2728 LLETIESLDAAGVHDY
-2743 VVAAP
+2743 VAAAP
-2748 NMNYGNI
+2748 NMNYNNI
-2755 RKLINDRNNEDIA
+2755 RRIINERNNADIA
-2768 AKRLQTA
+2768 AKRLQAA
-2775 MTKLEAN
+2775 MTKLDAN
-2782 EIQLRK
+2782 EVQLRK

-2854 RITTKSVSLTPDYMY
+2854 RVTTKSVSLTPDYMY

-2898 LYKFANNNIIRVQ
+2898 LDKFANNNIIRVQ

-3090 IEGLRRTND
+3090 IEDLRRTND
-3099 MLKQI
+3099 ILKQI

-3122 KMYFDNYITSLSSDP
+3122 KMYFDSYITSLSSDP

-3197 SAISAIIED
+3197 SAISTIIED

-3233 FTEKLRLLKEAV
+3233 FTEKLRSLKEAV

-3287 YYNTN
+3287 YYNAN

-3403 TFETYRESAEW
+3403 TSETYRESAEW

-3551 KQMVVKDEANNME
+3551 RQMVVKDEANNME

-3960 LHSHRVVAVNGKN
+3960 LHSHRVVNVDGKN
-3973 KVMSFEQFAMGLREE
+3973 KIMSFEQFAMGLREE

-4054 EERTK
+4054 EEQKK

-4275 GIANE
+4275 GIVNE

-4291 LSIASDNLKLLEACC
+4291 LSIAQDNLRLLGALC

-4319 NSGTYSGENKL
+4319 NSGSYSGENKL
-4330 KVNIMKQIP
+4330 VVNFFKQVP
-4339 LVNQIIKHQRL
+4339 LVNQIIKHERL

-4369 VVANMITDEDEE
+4369 LVANMITDEDEE

>member
-1 MRSTGIRQSSER
+1 
-13 VVSDYSI
+13 
-20 NIFDSVDNN
+20 
-29 AIFDTVSNYLINN
+29 
-42 IKYMSCT
+42 MSCT

-105 IIAYNNRKTINTQDY
+105 IIAYNNRETINTQDY

-126 SRTGIFGNDIAKED
+126 SRTGVFGNDIAKED

-164 KRKGEKEALKD
+164 KRKGEKEVLKD
-175 KAGNELSPQAAIKL
+175 KAGNELSPQAAVKL

-209 QKAYVGTIIRNLYDG
+209 QKAYIGTIIRNLYDG

-240 EVVSL
+240 EVISL

-254 EDFES
+254 EDYET
-259 NDDVKEDSEQNS
+259 NDDAKEDSEQGS
-271 RQDDQETI
+271 RQEDPETI
-279 AALRA
+279 ASLRA
-284 DWSELSDQRKD
+284 DWSELADQRKD

-311 PKTNSNSFINEQP
+311 PKTNSNSFINEKP
-324 DTSNNTYSGIAESAT
+324 DTASDTYSGIAESAG

-349 YGNFSSVETMVESFH
+349 YGNFSSVEAMVESFH

-408 VIQSADGSNI
+408 VIQSADGSNV

-435 LNSFDSLIHN
+435 LNSFDSLVHN
-445 PSIMANDIAV
+445 PSIMNGDVAV
-455 LDELKNRLSTLN
+455 LEELKNKLSTLN
-467 NSNTNEIQEISEKL
+467 NSNTNEIQEISEEL

-579 RISDRFKDYQ
+579 RISDKFKDYQ

-616 FFERINDNRYNDNPT
+616 FFERINDNRYNDSPT
-631 ANTELR
+631 ANAELR

-726 NYEMAKGVKKSKFFT
+726 NYEMTKGVKKSKFFT

-754 SYKLDYAGLFNTGN
+754 SYKLDYTGLFN
-768 YRANYEGKMS
+768 ANG
-778 YYYGNNKRQDVK
+778 
-790 SNSTLEAIKRGE
+790 
-802 RTSTTRYESD
+802 
-812 GNIDYWKKI
+812 
-821 KVGDIVKFENNNGET
+821 
-836 VLVRI
+836 
-841 ISPLKKLDNNIDVDI
+841 
-856 WSKKEGWNKEYFERE
+856 
-871 VRPRLNEAWQFEY
+871 
-884 ELINN
+884 
-889 TYSINHGHPIYVAYA
+889 SINHGHPIYVAYA

-927 NGVVTIMSDENG
+927 NGIVTIVSDENG

-957 NYHYRKG
+957 NYHYRKS
-964 ILDGNGRPTG
+964 ILDSNGNPTG

-979 RSLLIDKVKNLSRYN
+979 RSLLIDKVNKIDNYKYSS
-994 SETAKSVDMNW
+994 SEIAKRVDMNW
-1005 LFEGGDVFS
+1005 LFEGGNVFS
-1014 LLYGGKNSEISL
+1014 PLYGGKNSEISL

-1032 EYNIRLTGELR
+1032 EYNIRLTGGLR

-1050 DNYINYRIQESV
+1050 DNYINYRIQEAV
-1062 AKYYSDKEFVDKYK
+1062 AKYSSNKEFVDKYK

-1083 NSFIAE
+1083 NAFIAE

-1144 GDITVAPNKTISIDS
+1144 GDIVVAPNKTISVDS

-1166 EDIQSSGKV
+1166 EDVQSSDKV

-1238 LYDET
+1238 LYDES

-1294 GNSELGALA
+1294 GNSELAALA

-1338 SKDKLKQFNLDVQ
+1338 SKEKLKQFNLDIQ

-1421 IGVSIDARG
+1421 IGVEIDAKG
-1430 NVVYEEGK
+1430 NVVYEGNQA
-1438 VKIDNNQFIALIKDE
+1438 KIDNNQFISLIKDE

-1509 HASQVSDVG
+1509 HASQVSDIG
-1518 ITALSGRTDLRDL
+1518 MTELSGRSDLRDL
-1531 MQSKVEEKHGY
+1531 MQSRVEEKHGY

-1568 AYNTYDNE
+1568 AYNTYDSE
-1576 GNLVHEVTLEDL
+1576 GNLIKEVTLEDL
-1588 QNAGLDTMIGYRI
+1588 QSAGLDTMIGYRI
-1601 PTEGKQSIAVMKVV
+1601 PTEGKQSVAVMKVV

-1649 HTAYF
+1649 HTATF
-1654 DRNGKPHKVEYID
+1654 DKNGKPQKVEYIE
-1667 GEDEVSTY
+1667 GEDDAAVD
-1675 RRYIGYINSLIDKE
+1675 RRYNNYLFNNLSRENIQDARDIAIDLSQEGLSYAEAYESAITKYAE
-1689 TRKATN
+1689 QGGLY
-1695 SEFTKEEFKEARKAA
+1695 SKEEF
-1710 RETVRKAN
+1710 
-1718 EEYDKFLTDQV
+1718 
-1729 RDLIAETDETW
+1729 
-1740 AELPREIKDNL
+1740 
-1751 TITFKSKEL
+1751 SK
-1760 KFGERVDAI
+1760 
-1769 VSKMDFYKSEYA
+1769 
-1781 NDEYVAKFAQQ
+1781 
-1792 YRNIQSVI
+1792 
-1800 NEQREFY
+1800 
-1807 QNVKDNAEQL
+1807 
-1817 AIDYADET
+1817 
-1825 RRARLEQTIQ
+1825 
-1835 ARAEIVGAMS
+1835 
-1845 LEEFSQLTVAQ
+1845 LTVAQ

-1868 DTFINIMNL
+1868 DTFIKIMNL

-1892 IKAAKSNIFE
+1892 IKAAKANIFE

-1938 NFASIGNKAKTI
+1938 NFASISNKAKTI
-1950 IDGAHGGFRFVY
+1950 VDGAHGGFRFTY
-1962 TYNTEKEAK
+1962 TYSTEKEAK
-1971 DAQAKLRKRFRDV
+1971 DAQSKLRKRFRDV
-1984 TRSGKEVMVDHN
+1984 TRKDKEVTVDHN

-2055 SILFVNQP
+2055 SILFINQP

-2099 KTVGIPANSITKKT
+2099 KAVGIPANSITKKT
-2113 RLKDVKAMLEAR
+2113 RLKDVKKMLESR
-2125 GITINEDELLE
+2125 GIEINEDELLE
-2136 EGIRVTELREHL
+2136 EGIKITELREHL
-2148 KDDVESTSYNNTDNL
+2148 RDNVENINSSNTENL

-2184 TNMMVITSD
+2184 SNMMVITSD

-2207 INRITDIK
+2207 INRINDIK
-2215 NNNIAR
+2215 ENNVGR
-2221 IKKGNPV
+2221 IKKGQPV

-2243 IYPKISFNTINDI
+2243 IYPKTNFNTINDI
-2256 NQDDSESAYPSLYY
+2256 NQDELESAYPSLYY

-2291 QTPQFRELVS
+2291 QTPQFRELVN
-2301 KFDVRNLQTI
+2301 KFGIRNLQTI

-2333 FITRSDNEFIP
+2333 FITKSDNEFIP
-2344 SYNLNLI
+2344 SYNINLI
-2351 SSQQNTRARL
+2351 SSQQDTRARL
-2361 YGYTDVVGSFDMSDM
+2361 YGYTDIVGSFDMSDM

-2387 SPANKVVLIQRYTS
+2387 SPANKVALIQRYTS
-2401 DDNLFKN
+2401 DNNLFKN

-2420 DRISIIDS
+2420 DRITIVDS

-2436 QMFRNAWHS
+2436 QMFRNAWHN
-2445 NNPFVKLTAMDLVRY
+2445 NNPFIKLATMDLIRY

-2488 GIDSDNGVSI
+2488 GIDSDNGVSS

-2506 DKAINSMIQYG
+2506 DRAINSMIQYG
-2517 SETGTYERL
+2517 SEIGTYERA
-2526 SNDDKA
+2526 SNDA
-2532 IEKLRDLFFRTNPN
+2532 ATIEKLRDLFFRTNPN
-2546 NPDVLTFENKKYK
+2546 NPDVLVFENKKYK
-2559 ESNKIV
+2559 ESNKIT

-2571 GMLSFKEAQERRMI
+2571 GELSFKEAQERGMI
-2585 TGSEDNRK
+2585 TGSENNRR

-2601 DNNKVLRLYKLVYD
+2601 DNNKTLRLYKLVYY
-2615 NDVVYMLPTN
+2615 NDTVYMLPTN

-2643 MYLPLDILE
+2643 MFLPLDILE
-2652 EVSIRQHDPAFIS
+2652 DVSINQYDAAFIS
-2665 SINIAM
+2665 SVNIGIT
-2671 NSDIR
+2671 SDTR
-2676 KFVVLPKVFE
+2676 KFMVLPTVFE
-2686 VGASLLIEEA
+2686 KGADTLIEEI

-2702 LTSPIKG
+2702 LTSPIKE

-2728 LDTIEFLEAVGITNY
+2728 LDTIESLEAVGITNY
-2743 VVAAP
+2743 VVAVP
-2748 NMNYGNI
+2748 NMNYGSI
-2755 RKLINDRNNEDIA
+2755 RKLINDRNNADIA
-2768 AKRLQTA
+2768 AKRLQAA
-2775 MTKLEAN
+2775 MTKLDAN
-2782 EIQLRK
+2782 EVQLRK

-2806 NQTIEDVNVNG
+2806 NQTINDVNING

-2827 VDNTGFRAGGYF
+2827 IDNTGFRPNGYF

-2854 RITTKSVSLTPDYMY
+2854 RITTKSVNLTPDYSY
-2869 SKKVTINS
+2869 SKKTVINS
-2877 VSQLQFPRRNAIT
+2877 VSQLEFPRRNALT

-2898 LYKFANNNIIRVQ
+2898 LDKFANNNIIRVQ
-2911 TEDNFINEDILESAL
+2911 TEENFINEDVLESAL
-2926 IDNDKEI
+2926 VDNDREI
-2933 NDYISRVIESVE
+2933 NEYISRVIESVE

-2963 TAIDLRSNTAT
+2963 AAIDLRSNTAT

-2982 QALRIING
+2982 QALKIING

-3003 HNFFTTYVTN
+3003 HNFYTTYVTN
-3013 PDGTY
+3013 SDGTY
-3018 KLDENGNKIVQEKW
+3018 QLDENGNKIVKEKW

-3075 YNIDEAYTVSETEEE
+3075 YDIDEAHSVSETEEE

-3122 KMYFDNYITSLSSDP
+3122 KMYFDSYITSLSSDP

-3186 IEARD
+3186 ISARD

-3197 SAISAIIED
+3197 TAISTIIED
-3206 AKNNGIDV
+3206 AKNNGINV

-3225 LLLPYNET
+3225 LLLPYNES
-3233 FTEKLRLLKEAV
+3233 FTDKLRSLKEAV
-3245 KLAQIEDPNG
+3245 KLAQIDDSNG

-3274 NVEREYVKEMYQE
+3274 NVEREYNKEFYQD
-3287 YYNTN
+3287 YYDMN
-3292 QLLNK
+3292 QILNK
-3297 YPETYVKLMKLLHEE
+3297 YPQTYVKLMKILHEE

-3326 LTVQNER
+3326 LTVQNAR
-3333 RLNEIQSELT
+3333 RLEELRDELA
-3343 EMRAVIDVD
+3343 EMRATIDMD
-3352 GNYKENYYEANA
+3352 GNYKENYQEANA
-3364 VNNYLLSRRQLNNKY
+3364 VNNYLSRRRQLNNKY
-3379 KENRPKDAFTIR
+3379 KESKPKDAFTIR

-3403 TFETYRESAEW
+3403 TSETYRESVEW

-3428 DELKKAYMDTRAGNP
+3428 DELKKAYMDTRLGNP

-3455 YDETG
+3455 YDSEG
-3460 VIDGTKFTEVQIA
+3460 VIDGTKFTDVQIA

-3487 GRVKPNEEQAQK
+3487 GRVKPNEQKAQE
-3499 WLDEH
+3499 WLDNH
-3504 ISYINTVYYEAMYV
+3504 VSYINTVYYEAMYV
-3518 AMNKMGKVVFDKWY
+3518 AMNKMGKEIFDKWY
-3532 NENHVLNPITKEYE
+3532 IDNHVVNPITKEYE
-3546 PLAIW
+3546 PLPIW
-3551 KQMVVKDEANNME
+3551 RQMVVKDEANNME
-3564 YSPKYKWLE
+3564 YSAKYKWLE
-3573 TKVKDKYKNPNY
+3573 TKVKEQYKNPNY

-3614 EVDNLLNS
+3614 EVDSLLNE

-3630 AYINRGYLPN
+3630 TYINRGYLPN
-3640 QAVEQPHQGFT
+3640 QAIEQPSQGFA

-3678 RFSNAPMLHSLSEI
+3678 RFSNAPMLHSLSEV
-3692 KLLPIREKQEGET
+3692 KLLPIREQQEGET
-3705 TDEYLAY
+3705 KEEYLTY

-3848 MLNVTGGIANVLYG
+3848 MLNITGGIANVLYG

-3887 WMQNIG
+3887 WMQNVG

-3926 YGKGNNPMGK
+3926 YGKGSNPMGK

-3946 AGEHYMQNATLLAM
+3946 AGEHYMQNTTLLAM
-3960 LHSHRVVAVNGKN
+3960 LHSHRVVNVNGKN
-3973 KVMSFEQFAMGLREE
+3973 KIMSFEQYAMNLREE

-3998 PELVTKYE
+3998 PELVSKYE
-4006 TFRDKVLE
+4006 TFKDKVLE
-4014 SYIEKERYV
+4014 SYVEKERYV

-4035 SVPKEIREEF
+4035 SIPKELRQEF
-4045 KATYKEDTK
+4045 KTTYKEDTK
-4054 EERTK
+4054 EERIK
-4059 FENHPSFRESLILK
+4059 FEQHPSFRESLILK
-4073 NGVATLKP
+4073 NGVATLKK

-4122 ALLMQFHKHLVPGFQ
+4122 ALLMQFHKHLVPGYQ

-4306 SYIITGNPDDLYY
+4306 SYIVTGNPDDLYY

-4369 VVANMITDEDEE
+4369 IVANMITNEDEE

>member
-1 MRSTGIRQSSER
+1 M
-13 VVSDYSI
+13 
-20 NIFDSVDNN
+20 NLFDSIDNN
-29 AIFDTVSNYLINN
+29 AIFGNVSNNLINN
-42 IKYMSCT
+42 IKYMSCI
-49 PSNPKLDKLLE
+49 PSNPKLDKLLT

-77 DTSFREWYQEKTG
+77 DNSFRDWYKEKTG
-90 RDFNEESIDANTVNA
+90 RDFNDENIDTNTVNA
-105 IIAYNNRKTINTQDY
+105 IIAYNNRETINTKDY

-126 SRTGIFGNDIAKED
+126 SRTGVFGNDIAKED
-140 HAINILSTIY
+140 HAINILATIY

-158 KALANR
+158 KALANK
-164 KRKGEKEALKD
+164 KRKGESEVIKD

-254 EDFES
+254 EDYEAG
-259 NDDVKEDSEQNS
+259 DDVKEDSEQNS

-284 DWSELSDQRKD
+284 DWSEISDQRKD

-324 DTSNNTYSGIAESAT
+324 DTSNNTYSGMAESAT
-339 FSSSFKALNN
+339 FSSSFKAINN
-349 YGNFSSVETMVESFH
+349 YGNFSSVEAMVESFH
-364 TIAERFKEVSHLEYA
+364 TIAARFKEVSHLEYA
-379 ARLLEDEANVQIRN
+379 ARLLEDEANVQMRN

-408 VIQSADGSNI
+408 VVYSQDGSNV

-455 LDELKNRLSTLN
+455 LDELKNRLSTLK
-467 NSNTNEIQEISEKL
+467 NSNINEIQEITEQI

-492 NRQGVVNYIRS
+492 NRQGVINYVRN
-503 FGDSQLSNITSLIND
+503 FGDNQLSNISSIVDD
-518 LLEFNKVVANASN
+518 LLEFNKVVGKATNL
-531 ILKIDNEAQRI
+531 LKIDNEAQRI
-542 YYAGEYS
+542 YYAGEY
-549 KAKNDEEYTVVP
+549 AKTKENEEYVVVP

-579 RISDRFKDYQ
+579 RISNRFKDYQ

-616 FFERINDNRYNDNPT
+616 FFERINDNRYNDNPVS
-631 ANTELR
+631 NTELR
-637 DYLVKFTNIPQYQ
+637 DYLVKFTNIPQYR

-657 KTLSNGKVI
+657 KTLSNGKIV

-778 YYYGNNKRQDVK
+778 Y
-790 SNSTLEAIKRGE
+790 
-802 RTSTTRYESD
+802 
-812 GNIDYWKKI
+812 
-821 KVGDIVKFENNNGET
+821 
-836 VLVRI
+836 
-841 ISPLKKLDNNIDVDI
+841 
-856 WSKKEGWNKEYFERE
+856 
-871 VRPRLNEAWQFEY
+871 
-884 ELINN
+884 
-889 TYSINHGHPIYVAYA
+889 SINHGHPIYVAYA

-927 NGVVTIMSDENG
+927 NGVVTIISDENG

-994 SETAKSVDMNW
+994 SETAKNVDMNW
-1005 LFEGGDVFS
+1005 LFDGGDVFS

-1050 DNYINYRIQESV
+1050 DNYINYRIQEAV

-1144 GDITVAPNKTISIDS
+1144 GDIVVSPNKTISVDS

-1166 EDIQSSGKV
+1166 EDVQSKGGV
-1175 LDDLKKQLDIANVSK
+1175 IEDLKKQLKIAKVSK
-1190 ETRAFILKQFSK
+1190 ETEAFVLKQFAK
-1202 DKSEVTDAQSF
+1202 DKSEVTDAQSL

-1219 VRRMYLRG
+1219 VRRIYLRG
-1227 EYDSYKDLIEA
+1227 EYDNYKDLIEA
-1238 LYDET
+1238 LYDES

-1294 GNSELGALA
+1294 GNSELGLLA

-1331 DSHGKFP
+1331 DAHGKFP
-1338 SKDKLKQFNLDVQ
+1338 SKERLKRFNEDIQ

-1490 NIVNSIFTNR
+1490 NIINSIFTNR

-1518 ITALSGRTDLRDL
+1518 MTALSGRTDLRDL

-1542 SLGRKLTYHKDGS
+1542 GLGRKLTYHKDGS

-1689 TRKATN
+1689 TRKATS

-1710 RETVRKAN
+1710 RETVLKAN

-1740 AELPREIKDNL
+1740 AGLPREIKDNL

-1769 VSKMDFYKSEYA
+1769 VSKMDFYESEYA

-1845 LEEFSQLTVAQ
+1845 LEEFSKLTVAQ

-1971 DAQAKLRKRFRDV
+1971 DAQRNLRKRFRDV
-1984 TRSGKEVMVDHN
+1984 TRKGKEVMVDHN

-2099 KTVGIPANSITKKT
+2099 KSLSVPANSITKRT
-2113 RLKDVKAMLEAR
+2113 RLKDIKSMLEAK
-2125 GITINEDELLE
+2125 GISINEDELLE
-2136 EGIRVTELREHL
+2136 EGIRVTELKEHL
-2148 KDDVESTSYNNTDNL
+2148 KDNVENIDSTNADNL

-2184 TNMMVITSD
+2184 ANMMVITSD

-2215 NNNIAR
+2215 KSNITR
-2221 IKKGNPV
+2221 TKKGNPV

-2256 NQDDSESAYPSLYY
+2256 NQDDSESVYPSLYY

-2291 QTPQFRELVS
+2291 QTAQFRELVS

-2470 GGTVSKII
+2470 GGTISKII

-2488 GIDSDNGVSI
+2488 GIDSDNGVST

-2526 SNDDKA
+2526 SNDDNA

-2571 GMLSFKEAQERRMI
+2571 GVLSFKEAQERKMI
-2585 TGSEDNRK
+2585 TGSENNRK

-2643 MYLPLDILE
+2643 MFLPLDILE
-2652 EVSIRQHDPAFIS
+2652 EVSINQYDPAFIS

-2676 KFVVLPKVFE
+2676 KFVVLPKAFE
-2686 VGASLLIEEA
+2686 AGANLLIEEA

-2702 LTSPIKG
+2702 LTSPIKE
-2709 QQIDTSRR
+2709 QQVDTSRR

-2728 LDTIEFLEAVGITNY
+2728 LDTIESLEAVGITNY

-2755 RKLINDRNNEDIA
+2755 RKLINDRNNIDIA

-2782 EIQLRK
+2782 EVQLRK

-2854 RITTKSVSLTPDYMY
+2854 RVTTKSVSLTPDYMY

-2898 LYKFANNNIIRVQ
+2898 LDKFANNNIIRVQ
-2911 TEDNFINEDILESAL
+2911 TEDNFINEDVLESAL

-2945 RSNAN
+2945 RTNAN

-2957 DAFRSF
+2957 DVFRSF

-3041 RMLEDETLRT
+3041 LMLKDETLRT

-3122 KMYFDNYITSLSSDP
+3122 KMYFDSYITSLSSDP

-3233 FTEKLRLLKEAV
+3233 FTEKLRSLKEAV

-3403 TFETYRESAEW
+3403 TSETYRESVEW

-3887 WMQNIG
+3887 WMQNVG

-3908 NAVIRLFNVIES
+3908 NAIIRLFNVIES

-4006 TFRDKVLE
+4006 TFRDKALE

-4122 ALLMQFHKHLVPGFQ
+4122 ALLMQFHKHLLPGFQ

-4144 GHFDGI
+4144 GYFDGI

-4203 ANLTTYYNILPEYDK
+4203 GNLTTYYNILPEYDK

-4223 CLGEWIAITKAVALF
+4223 CLGEWIGIVKAVALF

-4275 GIANE
+4275 GMINE
-4280 GKKLYSQPVAA
+4280 GQKLYSQPVAA
-4291 LSIASDNLKLLEACC
+4291 FSIAQDTLRLLGACC
-4306 SYIITGNPDDLYY
+4306 SYIVTGNSDDLYY
-4319 NSGTYSGENKL
+4319 SSGSYSGENKL
-4330 KVNIMKQIP
+4330 AVNFFKQVP
-4339 LVNQIIKHQRL
+4339 LVNQIRKHERL

-4369 VVANMITDEDEE
+4369 VIANMITGEDEE

>member
-1 MRSTGIRQSSER
+1 M
-13 VVSDYSI
+13 
-20 NIFDSVDNN
+20 NLFDSIDNN
-29 AIFDTVSNYLINN
+29 AIFGNVSNNLINN
-42 IKYMSCT
+42 IKYMSCI
-49 PSNPKLDKLLE
+49 PSNPKLDKLLT

-77 DTSFREWYQEKTG
+77 DNSFRDWYKEKTG
-90 RDFNEESIDANTVNA
+90 RDFNDENIDTNTVNA
-105 IIAYNNRKTINTQDY
+105 IIAYNNRETINTKDY

-126 SRTGIFGNDIAKED
+126 SRTGVFGNDIAKED
-140 HAINILSTIY
+140 HAINILATIY

-158 KALANR
+158 KALANK
-164 KRKGEKEALKD
+164 KRKGENEVIKD

-339 FSSSFKALNN
+339 FSSSFKAINN
-349 YGNFSSVETMVESFH
+349 YGNFSSVEAMLESFH
-364 TIAERFKEVSHLEYA
+364 TIAARFKEVSHLEYA
-379 ARLLEDEANVQIRN
+379 ARLLEDEANVQMRN

-408 VIQSADGSNI
+408 VVYSQDGSNV

-455 LDELKNRLSTLN
+455 LDELKNRLSTLK
-467 NSNTNEIQEISEKL
+467 NSNINEIQEITEQI

-492 NRQGVVNYIRS
+492 NRQGVINYVRN
-503 FGDSQLSNITSLIND
+503 FGDNQLSNISSIVDD
-518 LLEFNKVVANASN
+518 LLEFNKVVGKATNL
-531 ILKIDNEAQRI
+531 LKIDNEAQRI
-542 YYAGEYS
+542 YYAGEY
-549 KAKNDEEYTVVP
+549 AKTKENEEYVVVP

-579 RISDRFKDYQ
+579 RISNRFKDYQ

-616 FFERINDNRYNDNPT
+616 FFERINDNRYNDNPVS
-631 ANTELR
+631 NTELR
-637 DYLVKFTNIPQYQ
+637 DYLVKFTNIPQYR

-657 KTLSNGKVI
+657 KTLSNGKIV

-778 YYYGNNKRQDVK
+778 YYEEKMSYYYGNNKRQDVK

-836 VLVRI
+836 VLVRVT
-841 ISPLKKLDNNIDVDI
+841 SPLKKLDNNIDVDI

-889 TYSINHGHPIYVAYA
+889 TCSINHRHPIYVAYA

-994 SETAKSVDMNW
+994 SETAKNVDMNW
-1005 LFEGGDVFS
+1005 LFDGGDVFS

-1050 DNYINYRIQESV
+1050 DNYINYRIQEAV

-1144 GDITVAPNKTISIDS
+1144 GDIVVSPNKTISVDS

-1166 EDIQSSGKV
+1166 EDVQSKGGV
-1175 LDDLKKQLDIANVSK
+1175 IEDLKKQLKIAKVSK
-1190 ETRAFILKQFSK
+1190 ETEAFVLKQFAK
-1202 DKSEVTDAQSF
+1202 DKSEVTDAQSL

-1219 VRRMYLRG
+1219 VRRIYLRG
-1227 EYDSYKDLIEA
+1227 EYDNYKDLIEA
-1238 LYDET
+1238 LYDES

-1294 GNSELGALA
+1294 GNSELGLLA

-1331 DSHGKFP
+1331 DAHGKFP
-1338 SKDKLKQFNLDVQ
+1338 SKERLKRFNEDIQ

-1421 IGVSIDARG
+1421 IGVEIDAKG
-1430 NVVYEEGK
+1430 NVVYEGNQA
-1438 VKIDNNQFIALIKDE
+1438 KIDNNQFISLIKDE

-1518 ITALSGRTDLRDL
+1518 MTALSGRTDLRDL

-1542 SLGRKLTYHKDGS
+1542 GLGRKLTYHKDGS

-1568 AYNTYDNE
+1568 TYNTYDNE

-1601 PTEGKQSIAVMKVV
+1601 PTEGKQSVAVMKIV

-1627 VPDEWVLQT
+1627 VPDEWILQT

-1649 HTAYF
+1649 HTATF
-1654 DRNGKPHKVEYID
+1654 DKNGKPQKVEYIE
-1667 GEDEVSTY
+1667 GEDDAAVN
-1675 RRYIGYINSLIDKE
+1675 RRYNNYLFNNLSKENIQDARDIAIDLSQEGLTYAEAYESAITKYAE
-1689 TRKATN
+1689 QGGLY
-1695 SEFTKEEFKEARKAA
+1695 SKEEF
-1710 RETVRKAN
+1710 
-1718 EEYDKFLTDQV
+1718 
-1729 RDLIAETDETW
+1729 
-1740 AELPREIKDNL
+1740 
-1751 TITFKSKEL
+1751 SK
-1760 KFGERVDAI
+1760 
-1769 VSKMDFYKSEYA
+1769 
-1781 NDEYVAKFAQQ
+1781 
-1792 YRNIQSVI
+1792 
-1800 NEQREFY
+1800 
-1807 QNVKDNAEQL
+1807 
-1817 AIDYADET
+1817 
-1825 RRARLEQTIQ
+1825 
-1835 ARAEIVGAMS
+1835 
-1845 LEEFSQLTVAQ
+1845 LTVAQ

-1971 DAQAKLRKRFRDV
+1971 DAQRNLGKRFRDV
-1984 TRSGKEVMVDHN
+1984 TRKGKEVMVDHN

-2099 KTVGIPANSITKKT
+2099 KSLSIPANSITKRT
-2113 RLKDVKAMLEAR
+2113 RLKDIKSMLEAK
-2125 GITINEDELLE
+2125 GISINEDELLE
-2136 EGIRVTELREHL
+2136 EGIRVTELKEHL
-2148 KDDVESTSYNNTDNL
+2148 KDNVENIDSTNADNL

-2184 TNMMVITSD
+2184 ANMMVITSD
-2193 KFGAGKSANEIDNV
+2193 KFGACKSANEIDNV

-2215 NNNIAR
+2215 KSNITR
-2221 IKKGNPV
+2221 TKKGNPV
-2228 LKAVTEEGNKYLIDA
+2228 LKAVTEEGNKYLINA

-2256 NQDDSESAYPSLYY
+2256 NQDDSESVYPSLYY

-2445 NNPFVKLTAMDLVRY
+2445 NNPFVKLTAIDLVRY

-2470 GGTVSKII
+2470 GGTISKII

-2488 GIDSDNGVSI
+2488 GIDSDNGVST

-2526 SNDDKA
+2526 SNDDNA

-2571 GMLSFKEAQERRMI
+2571 GVLSFKEAQERKMI
-2585 TGSEDNRK
+2585 TGSENNRK

-2643 MYLPLDILE
+2643 MFLPLDILE
-2652 EVSIRQHDPAFIS
+2652 EVSINQYDPAFIS

-2676 KFVVLPKVFE
+2676 KFVVLPKAFE
-2686 VGASLLIEEA
+2686 AGANLLIEEA

-2702 LTSPIKG
+2702 LTSPIKE
-2709 QQIDTSRR
+2709 QQVDTSRR
-2717 YIIATTDNQAI
+2717 YIIATTNNQVI
-2728 LDTIEFLEAVGITNY
+2728 LDTIESLEAVGITNY
-2743 VVAAP
+2743 VVVAP

-2755 RKLINDRNNEDIA
+2755 RKLINDRNNIDIA

-2782 EIQLRK
+2782 EVQLRK

-2854 RITTKSVSLTPDYMY
+2854 RVTTKSVSLTPDYMY

-2877 VSQLQFPRRNAIT
+2877 VSQLQFPRRNTIT

-2898 LYKFANNNIIRVQ
+2898 LDKFANNNIIRVQ
-2911 TEDNFINEDILESAL
+2911 TEDNFINEDVLESAL

-2950 VEEAALN
+2950 VEESALN

-3041 RMLEDETLRT
+3041 LMLKDETLRT

-3122 KMYFDNYITSLSSDP
+3122 KMYFDSYITSLSSDP

-3233 FTEKLRLLKEAV
+3233 FTEKLRSLKEAV

-3343 EMRAVIDVD
+3343 EMRTVIDVD

-3403 TFETYRESAEW
+3403 TSETYRESAEW

-3443 FDSFVRTMAYGK
+3443 FDSFIRTMAYGK

-3499 WLDEH
+3499 WLEEH

-3551 KQMVVKDEANNME
+3551 RQMVVKDEANNME

-3794 GKQEIRTTKSDD
+3794 GKQEIRTTKSDN

-3887 WMQNIG
+3887 WIQNVG

-3908 NAVIRLFNVIES
+3908 NAIIRLFNVIES
-3920 DMVTER
+3920 YMVTER
-3926 YGKGNNPMGK
+3926 YSKGNNPMGK

-4122 ALLMQFHKHLVPGFQ
+4122 TLLMQFHKHLVPGFQ

-4169 IAMPFKKYYELND
+4169 IAMPFKKYYELNND
-4182 SNELQAVRTLQG
+4182 NELQAIRTLQG

-4203 ANLTTYYNILPEYDK
+4203 GNLTTYYNILPEYDK

-4223 CLGEWIAITKAVALF
+4223 CLGEWIGIVKAVALF
-4238 VVGKLMLDDDD
+4238 VAGKLMLDDDD

-4275 GIANE
+4275 GMINE
-4280 GKKLYSQPVAA
+4280 GQKLYSQPVAA
-4291 LSIASDNLKLLEACC
+4291 FSIAQDTLRLLGACC
-4306 SYIITGNPDDLYY
+4306 SYIVTGNSDDLYY
-4319 NSGTYSGENKL
+4319 SSGSYSGENKL
-4330 KVNIMKQIP
+4330 AVNFFKQVP
-4339 LVNQIIKHQRL
+4339 LVNQIRKHERL

-4369 VVANMITDEDEE
+4369 VIANMITGEDEE

>member
-1 MRSTGIRQSSER
+1 M
-13 VVSDYSI
+13 
-20 NIFDSVDNN
+20 NLFDSVDNN
-29 AIFDTVSNYLINN
+29 TIFGNVSNNLINN
-42 IKYMSCT
+42 IKYMSCI

-105 IIAYNNRKTINTQDY
+105 IIAYNNRETINTQDY

-126 SRTGIFGNDIAKED
+126 SRTGVFGNDIAKED
-140 HAINILSTIY
+140 HAINILATIY

-158 KALANR
+158 KALANK
-164 KRKGEKEALKD
+164 KRKGENEVIKD

-284 DWSELSDQRKD
+284 DWSEISDQRKD

-324 DTSNNTYSGIAESAT
+324 DTSNNTYSGMAESAG
-339 FSSSFKALNN
+339 FDSSFKAINN
-349 YGNFSSVETMVESFH
+349 YGNFSSVEAMVESFH
-364 TIAERFKEVSHLEYA
+364 TIAARFKEVSHLEYA
-379 ARLLEDEANVQIRN
+379 ARLLEDEANVQMRN

-408 VIQSADGSNI
+408 VVYSQDGSNV

-445 PSIMANDIAV
+445 PSIIANDIAV
-455 LDELKNRLSTLN
+455 LDELKNRLSTLK
-467 NSNTNEIQEISEKL
+467 NSNTNEIQEITEQI

-492 NRQGVVNYIRS
+492 NRQGVVNYVHN
-503 FGDSQLSNITSLIND
+503 FGDNQLSNISSIVDD
-518 LLEFNKVVANASN
+518 LLEFNKVVGRATNL
-531 ILKIDNEAQRI
+531 LKIDNEAQRI
-542 YYAGEYS
+542 YYAGEY
-549 KAKNDEEYTVVP
+549 AKTKENEEYVVVP

-579 RISDRFKDYQ
+579 RISNRFKDYQ

-594 FNSINAENNLV
+594 FNSINAESNLV

-616 FFERINDNRYNDNPT
+616 FFERINDNRYNDNPVS
-631 ANTELR
+631 NTELR
-637 DYLVKFTNIPQYQ
+637 DYLVKFTNIPQYR

-657 KTLSNGKVI
+657 KTLSNGKIV

-726 NYEMAKGVKKSKFFT
+726 NYEMTKGVKKSKFFT

-754 SYKLDYAGLFNTGN
+754 SYKLDYTGLFN
-768 YRANYEGKMS
+768 ANG
-778 YYYGNNKRQDVK
+778 
-790 SNSTLEAIKRGE
+790 
-802 RTSTTRYESD
+802 
-812 GNIDYWKKI
+812 
-821 KVGDIVKFENNNGET
+821 
-836 VLVRI
+836 
-841 ISPLKKLDNNIDVDI
+841 
-856 WSKKEGWNKEYFERE
+856 
-871 VRPRLNEAWQFEY
+871 
-884 ELINN
+884 
-889 TYSINHGHPIYVAYA
+889 SINRGHPIYVAYA

-927 NGVVTIMSDENG
+927 NGVVTIVSDENG

-944 EEFKDLRKSEARL
+944 DEFKDLRKSEARL

-964 ILDGNGRPTG
+964 ILDSNGVPTG

-979 RSLLIDKVKNLSRYN
+979 RSLLIDKVKNLNKYN
-994 SETAKSVDMNW
+994 SETAKTVDMNW

-1050 DNYINYRIQESV
+1050 DNYINYRIQEAV
-1062 AKYYSDKEFVDKYK
+1062 AKYSSNKEFVDRYK

-1083 NSFIAE
+1083 NAFIAE

-1166 EDIQSSGKV
+1166 EDVQSSGKV

-1338 SKDKLKQFNLDVQ
+1338 SKEKLKQFNLDVQ

-1421 IGVSIDARG
+1421 IGVEIDAKG
-1430 NVVYEEGK
+1430 NVVYEGNQA
-1438 VKIDNNQFIALIKDE
+1438 KIDNNKFISLIKDE

-1500 VTRQVLPGF
+1500 ITRQVLPGF
-1509 HASQVSDVG
+1509 HASQVSDIG
-1518 ITALSGRTDLRDL
+1518 MTELSGRSDLRDL
-1531 MQSKVEEKHGY
+1531 MQSRVEEKHGY

-1568 AYNTYDNE
+1568 AYNTYDAE
-1576 GNLVHEVTLEDL
+1576 GNLVNEVTLEDL
-1588 QNAGLDTMIGYRI
+1588 QSAGLDTMIGYRI
-1601 PTEGKQSIAVMKVV
+1601 PTEGKQSVAIMKVV

-1649 HTAYF
+1649 HTATF
-1654 DRNGKPHKVEYID
+1654 NKNGKPQKVEYIE
-1667 GEDEVSTY
+1667 GEDDAAVN
-1675 RRYIGYINSLIDKE
+1675 RRYNNYLFNNLSKENIQDARDIAIDLSQEGFSYAEAYKSAITKYAE
-1689 TRKATN
+1689 QGGLY
-1695 SEFTKEEFKEARKAA
+1695 SKEEF
-1710 RETVRKAN
+1710 
-1718 EEYDKFLTDQV
+1718 
-1729 RDLIAETDETW
+1729 
-1740 AELPREIKDNL
+1740 
-1751 TITFKSKEL
+1751 SK
-1760 KFGERVDAI
+1760 
-1769 VSKMDFYKSEYA
+1769 
-1781 NDEYVAKFAQQ
+1781 
-1792 YRNIQSVI
+1792 
-1800 NEQREFY
+1800 
-1807 QNVKDNAEQL
+1807 
-1817 AIDYADET
+1817 
-1825 RRARLEQTIQ
+1825 
-1835 ARAEIVGAMS
+1835 
-1845 LEEFSQLTVAQ
+1845 LTVAQ

-1868 DTFINIMNL
+1868 DTFIKIMNL

-1892 IKAAKSNIFE
+1892 IKAAKANIFE

-1938 NFASIGNKAKTI
+1938 NFASISNKAKTI
-1950 IDGAHGGFRFVY
+1950 VDGAHGGFRFTY
-1962 TYNTEKEAK
+1962 TYSTEKEAK
-1971 DAQAKLRKRFRDV
+1971 DAQSKLRKRFRDV
-1984 TRSGKEVMVDHN
+1984 TRKGKEVTVDHN

-2055 SILFVNQP
+2055 SILFINQP

-2099 KTVGIPANSITKKT
+2099 KSLGIPANSITKRT
-2113 RLKDVKAMLEAR
+2113 RLKDVKKMLEAK
-2125 GITINEDELLE
+2125 GISINEDELLE

-2148 KDDVESTSYNNTDNL
+2148 KDNVENIDSTNADNL
-2163 IYQIKA
+2163 IYQIKV

-2184 TNMMVITSD
+2184 ANMMVITSD

-2215 NNNIAR
+2215 NSNITR
-2221 IKKGNPV
+2221 GKKGEPI
-2228 LKAVTEEGNKYLIDA
+2228 LKAVTEEGNKSLIDA
-2243 IYPKISFNTINDI
+2243 IYPKINFNTINDI
-2256 NQDDSESAYPSLYY
+2256 NQDKLESAYPSLYY

-2301 KFDVRNLQTI
+2301 KFGIRNLQTI

-2344 SYNLNLI
+2344 SYNINLI
-2351 SSQQNTRARL
+2351 SSQQDTRARL
-2361 YGYTDVVGSFDMSDM
+2361 YGYTDIVGSFDMSDM

-2387 SPANKVVLIQRYTS
+2387 SPANKVALIQRYTS
-2401 DDNLFKN
+2401 DNNLFKN

-2445 NNPFVKLTAMDLVRY
+2445 NNPFVKLTAMDLIRY
-2460 SMVVEGYKFK
+2460 SIVVEGYKFK

-2488 GIDSDNGVSI
+2488 GIDSDNGVST

-2526 SNDDKA
+2526 SNDDNA

-2546 NPDVLTFENKKYK
+2546 NPDVLVFENKKYK
-2559 ESNKIV
+2559 ESNKIT

-2571 GMLSFKEAQERRMI
+2571 GKLSFKEAQERGMI
-2585 TGSEDNRK
+2585 TGSENNRK

-2601 DNNKVLRLYKLVYD
+2601 DNNKTLRLYKLVYY
-2615 NDVVYMLPTN
+2615 NDTVYMLPTN

-2643 MYLPLDILE
+2643 MFLPLDILE
-2652 EVSIRQHDPAFIS
+2652 DVSINQYDAAFIS
-2665 SINIAM
+2665 SVNIGIT
-2671 NSDIR
+2671 SDTR
-2676 KFVVLPKVFE
+2676 KFMVLPTVFE
-2686 VGASLLIEEA
+2686 RGADTLIEEV
-2696 FPNSTV
+2696 FPNSIV
-2702 LTSPIKG
+2702 LTSPIKE
-2709 QQIDTSRR
+2709 QQIDTSRK
-2717 YIIATTDNQAI
+2717 YIVAITDNNI
-2728 LDTIEFLEAVGITNY
+2728 LLETIESLDAAGVHDY

-2748 NMNYGNI
+2748 NMNYNNI
-2755 RKLINDRNNEDIA
+2755 RRIINERNNADIA
-2768 AKRLQTA
+2768 AKRLQAA
-2775 MTKLEAN
+2775 MTKLDAN
-2782 EIQLRK
+2782 EVQLRK
-2788 KKSDNSE
+2788 KKPDNSE

-2806 NQTIEDVNVNG
+2806 NQTINDVNVNG

-2854 RITTKSVSLTPDYMY
+2854 RVTTKSVSLTPDYMY

-2877 VSQLQFPRRNAIT
+2877 VSQLQFPRRDAIT

-2898 LYKFANNNIIRVQ
+2898 LDKFANNNIIRVQ

-3003 HNFFTTYVTN
+3003 HNFYTTYVTN

-3018 KLDENGNKIVQEKW
+3018 KLDENGNKIIQEKW

-3122 KMYFDNYITSLSSDP
+3122 KMYFDSYITSLSSDP

-3197 SAISAIIED
+3197 SAISTIIED

-3233 FTEKLRLLKEAV
+3233 FTEKLRSLKEAV

-3274 NVEREYVKEMYQE
+3274 NVEREYVKKMYRE
-3287 YYNTN
+3287 YYNAN

-3379 KENRPKDAFTIR
+3379 KESRPKDAFTIR

-3403 TFETYRESAEW
+3403 TSETYRESAEW

-3422 LKGEFL
+3422 LKGEFS
-3428 DELKKAYMDTRAGNP
+3428 DELKKAYMNTRAGNP

-3518 AMNKMGKVVFDKWY
+3518 AMNKMGKVVFNKWY

-3551 KQMVVKDEANNME
+3551 RQMIVKDEANNME

-3640 QAVEQPHQGFT
+3640 QAIEQPHQGFT

-3705 TDEYLAY
+3705 IDEYLAY
-3712 VRETQAKNNE
+3712 VRETQTKNNE

-3848 MLNVTGGIANVLYG
+3848 MLNITGSIANVLYG

-3887 WMQNIG
+3887 WMQNVG

-3908 NAVIRLFNVIES
+3908 NAIIRLFNVIES
-3920 DMVTER
+3920 DMITES

-3936 LENLLFIQQT
+3936 LENLLFIQQI

-4108 DKIGANQLQQSWWG
+4108 DKIGANQLQQSCWG

-4150 YNETRESISK
+4150 YNETRESINK

-4275 GIANE
+4275 GIVNE

-4291 LSIASDNLKLLEACC
+4291 LSIAQDNLRLLGALC

-4319 NSGTYSGENKL
+4319 NSGSYSGENKL
-4330 KVNIMKQIP
+4330 VVNFFKQVP
-4339 LVNQIIKHQRL
+4339 LVNQIIKHERL

-4369 VVANMITDEDEE
+4369 VVANMIADEDEE

>member
-1 MRSTGIRQSSER
+1 MSHSKAAYGTFLFSLSYYRDAIQNANFGRILRSTGVRQSSER

-29 AIFDTVSNYLINN
+29 TIFDTVSNYLINN
-42 IKYMSCT
+42 IKYMSCI
-49 PSNPKLDKLLE
+49 PSNPKLDKLLP

-105 IIAYNNRKTINTQDY
+105 VIAYNNRETINTQDY

-126 SRTGIFGNDIAKED
+126 SRTGVFGNDIAKED

-164 KRKGEKEALKD
+164 KRKGEKEVLKD
-175 KAGNELSPQAAIKL
+175 KAGNELSPQAAVKL

-209 QKAYVGTIIRNLYDG
+209 QKAYIGTIIRNLYDG

-240 EVVSL
+240 EVISL

-254 EDFES
+254 EDYET
-259 NDDVKEDSEQNS
+259 NDDAKEGSEQGS
-271 RQDDQETI
+271 RQEDPETI
-279 AALRA
+279 ASLRA
-284 DWSELSDQRKD
+284 DWSELADQRKD

-306 WFARL
+306 WFSRL
-311 PKTNSNSFINEQP
+311 PKTNSNSFINEKP
-324 DTSNNTYSGIAESAT
+324 DTASDTYSGIAESAG

-349 YGNFSSVETMVESFH
+349 YGNFSSVEAMVESFH
-364 TIAERFKEVSHLEYA
+364 TIAERFEEVSHLEYA
-379 ARLLEDEANVQIRN
+379 ARLLEDEANIQIRN

-408 VIQSADGSNI
+408 VIQSADGSNV

-435 LNSFDSLIHN
+435 LNSFDSLVHN
-445 PSIMANDIAV
+445 PSIMNGDVAV
-455 LDELKNRLSTLN
+455 LEELKNRLSTLN
-467 NSNTNEIQEISEKL
+467 NSNTNEIQEISEEL

-492 NRQGVVNYIRS
+492 NRQGVINYIRS

-542 YYAGEYS
+542 YYAGEYN
-549 KAKNDEEYTVVP
+549 KAKNDEEYVVVP

-631 ANTELR
+631 ANAELR

-754 SYKLDYAGLFNTGN
+754 SYKLDYTGLFNTN
-768 YRANYEGKMS
+768 
-778 YYYGNNKRQDVK
+778 
-790 SNSTLEAIKRGE
+790 
-802 RTSTTRYESD
+802 
-812 GNIDYWKKI
+812 
-821 KVGDIVKFENNNGET
+821 GDIY
-836 VLVRI
+836 R
-841 ISPLKKLDNNIDVDI
+841 
-856 WSKKEGWNKEYFERE
+856 
-871 VRPRLNEAWQFEY
+871 
-884 ELINN
+884 
-889 TYSINHGHPIYVAYA
+889 GHPIYVAYA

-927 NGVVTIMSDENG
+927 NGVVTIVSDENG

-944 EEFKDLRKSEARL
+944 DEFKDLRKSEARL
-957 NYHYRKG
+957 NYHYRKS
-964 ILDGNGRPTG
+964 ILDSNGNPTG

-994 SETAKSVDMNW
+994 SETAKNVDMNW

-1032 EYNIRLTGELR
+1032 EYNIRLTGGLR

-1050 DNYINYRIQESV
+1050 DNYINYRIQEAI
-1062 AKYYSDKEFVDKYK
+1062 AKYSSDKEFVDKYK

-1166 EDIQSSGKV
+1166 EDVQSSGKV

-1294 GNSELGALA
+1294 GNSELAALA

-1338 SKDKLKQFNLDVQ
+1338 SKEMLKQFNLDIQ

-1421 IGVSIDARG
+1421 IGVEIDAKG
-1430 NVVYEEGK
+1430 NVIYEGNQA
-1438 VKIDNNQFIALIKDE
+1438 KIDNNKFISLIKDE

-1509 HASQVSDVG
+1509 HASQVSDIG
-1518 ITALSGRTDLRDL
+1518 MTELSGRSDLRDL
-1531 MQSKVEEKHGY
+1531 MQSRVEEKHGY

-1568 AYNTYDNE
+1568 AYNTYDAE
-1576 GNLVHEVTLEDL
+1576 GNLIKEVTLEDL
-1588 QNAGLDTMIGYRI
+1588 QSAGLDTMIGYRI
-1601 PTEGKQSIAVMKVV
+1601 PTEGKQSVAVMKVV

-1649 HTAYF
+1649 HTATF
-1654 DRNGKPHKVEYID
+1654 DNNGKPQKVEYIE
-1667 GEDEVSTY
+1667 GEDDAAVN
-1675 RRYIGYINSLIDKE
+1675 RRYNNYLFNNLSRENIQDARDIAIDLSQEGLSYAEAYESAITKYAE
-1689 TRKATN
+1689 Q
-1695 SEFTKEEFKEARKAA
+1695 SGLYSKEEF
-1710 RETVRKAN
+1710 
-1718 EEYDKFLTDQV
+1718 
-1729 RDLIAETDETW
+1729 
-1740 AELPREIKDNL
+1740 
-1751 TITFKSKEL
+1751 SK
-1760 KFGERVDAI
+1760 
-1769 VSKMDFYKSEYA
+1769 
-1781 NDEYVAKFAQQ
+1781 
-1792 YRNIQSVI
+1792 
-1800 NEQREFY
+1800 
-1807 QNVKDNAEQL
+1807 
-1817 AIDYADET
+1817 
-1825 RRARLEQTIQ
+1825 
-1835 ARAEIVGAMS
+1835 
-1845 LEEFSQLTVAQ
+1845 LTVAQ

-1892 IKAAKSNIFE
+1892 IKAAKANIFE

-1938 NFASIGNKAKTI
+1938 NFASISNKAKTI
-1950 IDGAHGGFRFVY
+1950 VDGAHGGFRFTY
-1962 TYNTEKEAK
+1962 TYSTEKEAK
-1971 DAQAKLRKRFRDV
+1971 DAQSKLRKRFRDV
-1984 TRSGKEVMVDHN
+1984 TRKGKEVTVDHN

-2055 SILFVNQP
+2055 SILFINQP

-2099 KTVGIPANSITKKT
+2099 RTVGIPANSITKKT
-2113 RLKDVKAMLEAR
+2113 RLKDVKKMLESR
-2125 GITINEDELLE
+2125 GIEINEDELLE
-2136 EGIRVTELREHL
+2136 EGIKVTELREHL

-2184 TNMMVITSD
+2184 SNMMVITSD

-2207 INRITDIK
+2207 INRINDIK
-2215 NNNIAR
+2215 ENNVGR
-2221 IKKGNPV
+2221 IKKGQPV

-2243 IYPKISFNTINDI
+2243 IYPKTNFNTINDI
-2256 NQDDSESAYPSLYY
+2256 NQDELESAYPSLYY

-2301 KFDVRNLQTI
+2301 KFGIRNLQTI

-2351 SSQQNTRARL
+2351 SSQQDTRARL
-2361 YGYTDVVGSFDMSDM
+2361 YGYTGIVGSFDMSDM

-2387 SPANKVVLIQRYTS
+2387 SPANKVALIQRYTS
-2401 DDNLFKN
+2401 DNNLFKN

-2420 DRISIIDS
+2420 DRITIVDS

-2488 GIDSDNGVSI
+2488 GIDSDNGVST

-2526 SNDDKA
+2526 SNDDNA

-2571 GMLSFKEAQERRMI
+2571 GVLSFKEAQERKMI
-2585 TGSEDNRK
+2585 TGSENNRK

-2643 MYLPLDILE
+2643 MFLPLDILE
-2652 EVSIRQHDPAFIS
+2652 EVSINQYDPAFIS

-2676 KFVVLPKVFE
+2676 KFVVLPKAFE
-2686 VGASLLIEEA
+2686 AGANLLIEEA

-2702 LTSPIKG
+2702 LTSPIKEL
-2709 QQIDTSRR
+2709 QIDTSRR

-2728 LDTIEFLEAVGITNY
+2728 LDTIESLEAVGITNY

-2854 RITTKSVSLTPDYMY
+2854 RVTTKSVSLTPDYMY

-2898 LYKFANNNIIRVQ
+2898 LNKFANNNIIRVQ
-2911 TEDNFINEDILESAL
+2911 TEDNFINEDVLESAL

-2957 DAFRSF
+2957 DAFCSF

-2982 QALRIING
+2982 QALRIINS

-3122 KMYFDNYITSLSSDP
+3122 KMYFDSYITSLSSDP

-3197 SAISAIIED
+3197 SAISTIIED

-3233 FTEKLRLLKEAV
+3233 FTEKLKSLKEAV
-3245 KLAQIEDPNG
+3245 KLAQIEDLNG

-3403 TFETYRESAEW
+3403 TSETYRESAEW

-3499 WLDEH
+3499 WLEEH

-3551 KQMVVKDEANNME
+3551 RQMVVKDEANNME

-3640 QAVEQPHQGFT
+3640 QAIEQPHQGFT

-3887 WMQNIG
+3887 WMQNVG

-4275 GIANE
+4275 GLANE

-4291 LSIASDNLKLLEACC
+4291 LSIAQDNLRLLGALC

-4319 NSGTYSGENKL
+4319 NSGSYSGENKL
-4330 KVNIMKQIP
+4330 VVNFFKQVP
-4339 LVNQIIKHQRL
+4339 LVNQIIKHERL

>member
-1 MRSTGIRQSSER
+1 
-13 VVSDYSI
+13 
-20 NIFDSVDNN
+20 
-29 AIFDTVSNYLINN
+29 
-42 IKYMSCT
+42 MSCT

-77 DTSFREWYQEKTG
+77 DISFREWYQEKTG

-105 IIAYNNRKTINTQDY
+105 IIAYNNRETINTQDY

-126 SRTGIFGNDIAKED
+126 SRTGVFGNDIAKED
-140 HAINILSTIY
+140 HAINILATIY

-158 KALANR
+158 KALANK
-164 KRKGEKEALKD
+164 KRKGENEVIKD

-324 DTSNNTYSGIAESAT
+324 DTSNNTYSGMAESAT
-339 FSSSFKALNN
+339 FSSSFKAINN
-349 YGNFSSVETMVESFH
+349 YGNFSSVDAMIESFH
-364 TIAERFKEVSHLEYA
+364 TIAARFKEVSHLEYA
-379 ARLLEDEANVQIRN
+379 ARLLEDEANVQMRN

-408 VIQSADGSNI
+408 VVYSQDGSNV

-455 LDELKNRLSTLN
+455 LDELKNRLSTLK
-467 NSNTNEIQEISEKL
+467 NSNTNEIQEITEQI
-481 AAIFNKYNFGI
+481 AAIFNKYDFGI
-492 NRQGVVNYIRS
+492 NRQGVVNYVRN
-503 FGDSQLSNITSLIND
+503 FGDNQLSNISSIVDD
-518 LLEFNKVVANASN
+518 LLEFNKVVGKATNL
-531 ILKIDNEAQRI
+531 LKIDNEAQRI
-542 YYAGEYS
+542 YYAGEY
-549 KAKNDEEYTVVP
+549 AKTKENEEYVVVP

-579 RISDRFKDYQ
+579 RISNRFKDYQ

-631 ANTELR
+631 ANAELR

-754 SYKLDYAGLFNTGN
+754 SYKLDYTGLFNTGN

-841 ISPLKKLDNNIDVDI
+841 TSPLKKLDNNIDVDI

-927 NGVVTIMSDENG
+927 NGVVTIVSDENG

-994 SETAKSVDMNW
+994 SETAKNVDMNW

-1014 LLYGGKNSEISL
+1014 LLYGGKNNEISL

-1050 DNYINYRIQESV
+1050 DSYINYRIQEAI
-1062 AKYYSDKEFVDKYK
+1062 AKYSSYKEFVDKYK

-1083 NSFIAE
+1083 NAFIAE

-1144 GDITVAPNKTISIDS
+1144 GDITVAPNKTISVDS

-1166 EDIQSSGKV
+1166 EDVQSSGKV
-1175 LDDLKKQLDIANVSK
+1175 LDDLKKQLNIANVSK

-1338 SKDKLKQFNLDVQ
+1338 SKEKLKQFNLDVQ

-1421 IGVSIDARG
+1421 IGVEIDAKG
-1430 NVVYEEGK
+1430 NVVYEGNQA
-1438 VKIDNNQFIALIKDE
+1438 KIDNNKFISLIKDE

-1509 HASQVSDVG
+1509 HASQVSDIG
-1518 ITALSGRTDLRDL
+1518 MTELSGRSDLRDL
-1531 MQSKVEEKHGY
+1531 MQSRVEEKHGY

-1568 AYNTYDNE
+1568 AYNTYDSE
-1576 GNLVHEVTLEDL
+1576 GNLVKEITLEDL

-1601 PTEGKQSIAVMKVV
+1601 PTEGKQSVAVMKVV

-1649 HTAYF
+1649 HTATF
-1654 DRNGKPHKVEYID
+1654 DKNGKPQKVEYIE
-1667 GEDEVSTY
+1667 GEDDAAVN
-1675 RRYIGYINSLIDKE
+1675 RRYNNYLFNNLSKENIQDARDIAIDLSQEGLSYAEAYESAITKYAE
-1689 TRKATN
+1689 QGGLY
-1695 SEFTKEEFKEARKAA
+1695 SKEEF
-1710 RETVRKAN
+1710 
-1718 EEYDKFLTDQV
+1718 
-1729 RDLIAETDETW
+1729 
-1740 AELPREIKDNL
+1740 
-1751 TITFKSKEL
+1751 SK
-1760 KFGERVDAI
+1760 
-1769 VSKMDFYKSEYA
+1769 
-1781 NDEYVAKFAQQ
+1781 
-1792 YRNIQSVI
+1792 
-1800 NEQREFY
+1800 
-1807 QNVKDNAEQL
+1807 
-1817 AIDYADET
+1817 
-1825 RRARLEQTIQ
+1825 
-1835 ARAEIVGAMS
+1835 
-1845 LEEFSQLTVAQ
+1845 LTVAQ

-1868 DTFINIMNL
+1868 DTFIKIMNL

-1892 IKAAKSNIFE
+1892 IKAAKANIFE

-1938 NFASIGNKAKTI
+1938 NFVSISNKAKTI
-1950 IDGAHGGFRFVY
+1950 IDGAHGGFRFTY
-1962 TYNTEKEAK
+1962 TYSTEKEAK
-1971 DAQAKLRKRFRDV
+1971 DAQSKLRKRFRDV
-1984 TRSGKEVMVDHN
+1984 TRKGKEVTVDHN

-2099 KTVGIPANSITKKT
+2099 KALGIPANSITKRT
-2113 RLKDVKAMLEAR
+2113 RLKDIKSMLEAK
-2125 GITINEDELLE
+2125 GISINEDELLE

-2148 KDDVESTSYNNTDNL
+2148 KDNVENIDSTNADNL

-2184 TNMMVITSD
+2184 ANMMVITSD

-2215 NNNIAR
+2215 KSNITR
-2221 IKKGNPV
+2221 TKKGNPV
-2228 LKAVTEEGNKYLIDA
+2228 LKAVTEEGNKYLINA
-2243 IYPKISFNTINDI
+2243 IYPKTNFNTINDI
-2256 NQDDSESAYPSLYY
+2256 NQDELESAYPSLYY

-2301 KFDVRNLQTI
+2301 KFGIRNLQTI

-2351 SSQQNTRARL
+2351 SSQQDTRARL
-2361 YGYTDVVGSFDMSDM
+2361 YGYTDIVGSFNMSDM

-2387 SPANKVVLIQRYTS
+2387 SPANKVALIQRYTS
-2401 DDNLFKN
+2401 DNNLFKN

-2420 DRISIIDS
+2420 DRITIVDS

-2436 QMFRNAWHS
+2436 QMFRNAWHN
-2445 NNPFVKLTAMDLVRY
+2445 NNPFIKLATMDLIRY

-2488 GIDSDNGVSI
+2488 GIDSDNGVSS

-2506 DKAINSMIQYG
+2506 DRAINSMIQYG
-2517 SETGTYERL
+2517 SEIGTYERA
-2526 SNDDKA
+2526 SNDTVT

-2546 NPDVLTFENKKYK
+2546 NPDVLVFENKKYK
-2559 ESNKIV
+2559 ESNKIT

-2571 GMLSFKEAQERRMI
+2571 GELSFKEAQERGMI
-2585 TGSEDNRK
+2585 TGSENNRR

-2601 DNNKVLRLYKLVYD
+2601 DNNKTLRLYKLVYY
-2615 NDVVYMLPTN
+2615 NDTVYMLPTN

-2643 MYLPLDILE
+2643 MFLPLDILE
-2652 EVSIRQHDPAFIS
+2652 DVSINQYDAAFIS
-2665 SINIAM
+2665 SVNIGIT
-2671 NSDIR
+2671 SDTR
-2676 KFVVLPKVFE
+2676 KFMVLPTVFE
-2686 VGASLLIEEA
+2686 KGADTLIEEI
-2696 FPNSTV
+2696 FPNSIV

-2709 QQIDTSRR
+2709 QQIDTSRK
-2717 YIIATTDNQAI
+2717 YIVAITDNNT
-2728 LDTIEFLEAVGITNY
+2728 LLETIESLDAAGVHDY

-2748 NMNYGNI
+2748 NMNYNNI
-2755 RKLINDRNNEDIA
+2755 RRIINERNNADIA

-2854 RITTKSVSLTPDYMY
+2854 RVTTKSVSLTPDYMY

-2898 LYKFANNNIIRVQ
+2898 LDKFANNNIIRVQ

-3041 RMLEDETLRT
+3041 LMLKDETLRT

-3090 IEGLRRTND
+3090 IESLRRTND

-3122 KMYFDNYITSLSSDP
+3122 KMYFDSYITSLSSDP

-3233 FTEKLRLLKEAV
+3233 FTEKLRSLKEAV

-3333 RLNEIQSELT
+3333 RLNEIQNELT

-3403 TFETYRESAEW
+3403 TSETYRESAEW

-3551 KQMVVKDEANNME
+3551 RQMVVKDEANNME

-3640 QAVEQPHQGFT
+3640 QAVEQLHQGFT

-3848 MLNVTGGIANVLYG
+3848 MLNVTGGIANILYG

-4275 GIANE
+4275 GLANE

-4291 LSIASDNLKLLEACC
+4291 LSIAQDNLRLLGALC

-4319 NSGTYSGENKL
+4319 NSGSYSGENKL
-4330 KVNIMKQIP
+4330 VVNFFKQVP
-4339 LVNQIIKHQRL
+4339 LVNQIIKHERL

>member
-1 MRSTGIRQSSER
+1 
-13 VVSDYSI
+13 
-20 NIFDSVDNN
+20 
-29 AIFDTVSNYLINN
+29 
-42 IKYMSCT
+42 MSCT

-77 DTSFREWYQEKTG
+77 DASFREWYQEKTG

-105 IIAYNNRKTINTQDY
+105 VIVYNNRETINTQDY

-126 SRTGIFGNDIAKED
+126 SRTGVFGNDIAKED

-164 KRKGEKEALKD
+164 KRKGEKEVLKD
-175 KAGNELSPQAAIKL
+175 KAGNELSPQAAVKL

-209 QKAYVGTIIRNLYDG
+209 QKTYIGTIIRNLYDG

-240 EVVSL
+240 EVISL

-254 EDFES
+254 EDYET
-259 NDDVKEDSEQNS
+259 NDDAKEGSEQDG
-271 RQDDQETI
+271 RQEDPETI
-279 AALRA
+279 ASLRA
-284 DWSELSDQRKD
+284 DWSELADQRKD

-306 WFARL
+306 WFVRL
-311 PKTNSNSFINEQP
+311 PKTNSNSFINEKP
-324 DTSNNTYSGIAESAT
+324 DTASDTYSSIAESAG

-349 YGNFSSVETMVESFH
+349 YGNFSSVEAMVESFH
-364 TIAERFKEVSHLEYA
+364 TIAERFEEVSHLEYA
-379 ARLLEDEANVQIRN
+379 ARLLEDEANVQMRN

-408 VIQSADGSNI
+408 VVYSQDGSNV

-455 LDELKNRLSTLN
+455 LDELKNRLSTLK
-467 NSNTNEIQEISEKL
+467 NSNTNEIQEITEQI

-492 NRQGVVNYIRS
+492 NRQGVVNYVRN
-503 FGDSQLSNITSLIND
+503 FGDNQLSNISSIVDD
-518 LLEFNKVVANASN
+518 LLEFNKVVGKATNL
-531 ILKIDNEAQRI
+531 LKIDNEAQRI
-542 YYAGEYS
+542 YYAGEY
-549 KAKNDEEYTVVP
+549 AKTKENEEYVVVP

-579 RISDRFKDYQ
+579 RISNRFKDYQ

-631 ANTELR
+631 ANAELR

-754 SYKLDYAGLFNTGN
+754 SYKLDIDGLFNKTYKGRTYKGQLTSLPNNGIFVFGSNPLGINGNPNKGTGGAALSAYKYFGVKQGEKMDNKLSDSGKAYGLTTVNAPKVPKTDNEIRANILKLYDYARQNPTKDFYIAYTGN
-768 YRANYEGKMS
+768 AN
-778 YYYGNNKRQDVK
+778 K
-790 SNSTLEAIKRGE
+790 SNLNGRTNRELAELFKGE
-802 RTSTTRYESD
+802 IPN
-812 GNIDYWKKI
+812 NII
-821 KVGDIVKFENNNGET
+821 FEEEFNL
-836 VLVRI
+836 LVR
-841 ISPLKKLDNNIDVDI
+841 DNIH
-856 WSKKEGWNKEYFERE
+856 
-871 VRPRLNEAWQFEY
+871 
-884 ELINN
+884 N
-889 TYSINHGHPIYVAYA
+889 TYINHGHPIYVAYA

-927 NGVVTIMSDENG
+927 NGVVTIVSDENG

-957 NYHYRKG
+957 NYHYRKS
-964 ILDGNGRPTG
+964 ILDSNGNPTG

-1005 LFEGGDVFS
+1005 LFEGGNVFS

-1032 EYNIRLTGELR
+1032 EYNIRLTGGLR

-1050 DNYINYRIQESV
+1050 DNYINYRIQEAI
-1062 AKYYSDKEFVDKYK
+1062 AKYSSDKEFVDKYK

-1166 EDIQSSGKV
+1166 EDVQSSGKV

-1294 GNSELGALA
+1294 GNSELAALA

-1338 SKDKLKQFNLDVQ
+1338 SKEKLKQFNLDIQ

-1421 IGVSIDARG
+1421 IGVEIDAKG
-1430 NVVYEEGK
+1430 NVVYEGNQA
-1438 VKIDNNQFIALIKDE
+1438 KIDNNKFISLIKDE

-1689 TRKATN
+1689 TRKATS

-1769 VSKMDFYKSEYA
+1769 VSKMDFYESEYA

-1938 NFASIGNKAKTI
+1938 NFVSISNKAKTI
-1950 IDGAHGGFRFVY
+1950 IDGAHGGFRFTY
-1962 TYNTEKEAK
+1962 TYSTEKEAK
-1971 DAQAKLRKRFRDV
+1971 DAQSKLRKRFRDV
-1984 TRSGKEVMVDHN
+1984 TRKGKEVTVDHN

-2055 SILFVNQP
+2055 SILFINQP

-2077 VFGETGFNPLIGLRR
+2077 VFGETGFNPLIGLKR

-2099 KTVGIPANSITKKT
+2099 KAVGIPANNITKKT
-2113 RLKDVKAMLEAR
+2113 RLKDVKKMLESR
-2125 GITINEDELLE
+2125 GIKINEDELLE
-2136 EGIRVTELREHL
+2136 EGIRVTELKEHL
-2148 KDDVESTSYNNTDNL
+2148 KDNVENIDSTNADNL

-2169 LRAFEYFKEIGDQIN
+2169 LRAFEYFKEICDQIN

-2215 NNNIAR
+2215 KSNITR
-2221 IKKGNPV
+2221 TKKGNPV
-2228 LKAVTEEGNKYLIDA
+2228 LKAVTEEGNKYLINA

-2256 NQDDSESAYPSLYY
+2256 NQDELESAYPSLYY

-2301 KFDVRNLQTI
+2301 RFGIRNLQTI

-2333 FITRSDNEFIP
+2333 FITKSDNEFIP

-2351 SSQQNTRARL
+2351 SSQQDTRARL

-2488 GIDSDNGVSI
+2488 GIDSDNGVST

-2526 SNDDKA
+2526 SNDDNA

-2571 GMLSFKEAQERRMI
+2571 GVLSFKEAQERKMI
-2585 TGSEDNRK
+2585 TGSENNRK

-2643 MYLPLDILE
+2643 MFLPLDILE
-2652 EVSIRQHDPAFIS
+2652 EVSINQYDPAFIS

-2676 KFVVLPKVFE
+2676 KFVVLPKAFE
-2686 VGASLLIEEA
+2686 AGANLLIEEA

-2702 LTSPIKG
+2702 LTSPIKE
-2709 QQIDTSRR
+2709 QQVDTSRR
-2717 YIIATTDNQAI
+2717 YIIATTNNQVI
-2728 LDTIEFLEAVGITNY
+2728 LNTIESLEAVGITNY
-2743 VVAAP
+2743 VVVAP

-2755 RKLINDRNNEDIA
+2755 RKLINDRNNIDIA

-2782 EIQLRK
+2782 EVQLIK

-2854 RITTKSVSLTPDYMY
+2854 RVTTKSVGLTPDYMY

-2898 LYKFANNNIIRVQ
+2898 LDKFANNNIIRVQ

-3041 RMLEDETLRT
+3041 LMLKDETLRT

-3075 YNIDEAYTVSETEEE
+3075 YDIDEAHSVSETEEE

-3122 KMYFDNYITSLSSDP
+3122 KMYFDSYITSLSSDP

-3186 IEARD
+3186 INARD
-3191 KKIAFT
+3191 RKIAFT

-3206 AKNNGIDV
+3206 AKSNGVNV

-3225 LLLPYNET
+3225 LLLPYNES
-3233 FTEKLRLLKEAV
+3233 FTDKLRSLKEAV

-3274 NVEREYVKEMYQE
+3274 NVERENVKEFYQD
-3287 YYNTN
+3287 YYDMN
-3292 QLLNK
+3292 QILNK
-3297 YPETYVKLMKLLHEE
+3297 YPQTYVKLMKILHEE

-3326 LTVQNER
+3326 LTVQNAR
-3333 RLNEIQSELT
+3333 RLEELRSELA
-3343 EMRAVIDVD
+3343 EMRATIDMD
-3352 GNYKENYYEANA
+3352 GNYKENYQEANA
-3364 VNNYLLSRRQLNNKY
+3364 VNNYLSRRRQLNNKY
-3379 KENRPKDAFTIR
+3379 KESKPKDAFTIR
-3391 YKQAIEGLQYPE
+3391 YKQVIEGLQYPE
-3403 TFETYRESAEW
+3403 TSETYRESVEW

-3428 DELKKAYMDTRAGNP
+3428 EELKKAYMDTRLGNP

-3455 YDETG
+3455 YDSEG
-3460 VIDGTKFTEVQIA
+3460 VIDGTKFTDVQIT

-3487 GRVKPNEEQAQK
+3487 GRVKPNEQKAQE
-3499 WLDEH
+3499 WLDNH
-3504 ISYINTVYYEAMYV
+3504 VSYINTVYYEAMYV
-3518 AMNKMGKVVFDKWY
+3518 AMNKMGKEVFDKWY
-3532 NENHVLNPITKEYE
+3532 IDNHVVNPITKEYE
-3546 PLAIW
+3546 PLPIW
-3551 KQMVVKDEANNME
+3551 RQMVVKDEANNME
-3564 YSPKYKWLE
+3564 YSAKYKWLE
-3573 TKVKDKYKNPNY
+3573 TKVKDQYKNPNY

-3614 EVDNLLNS
+3614 EVDSLLNE

-3630 AYINRGYLPN
+3630 TYINRGYLPN
-3640 QAVEQPHQGFT
+3640 QAIEQPSQGFA

-3678 RFSNAPMLHSLSEI
+3678 RFSNAPMLHSLSEV
-3692 KLLPIREKQEGET
+3692 KLLPIREQQEGET
-3705 TDEYLAY
+3705 KEEYLTY

-3848 MLNVTGGIANVLYG
+3848 MLNITGGIANVLYG

-3893 SYLADAYNETTNNET
+3893 SYLADTYNETTNNET

-3926 YGKGNNPMGK
+3926 YGKGSNPMGK

-3960 LHSHRVVAVNGKN
+3960 LHSHRVVNVDGKN
-3973 KVMSFEQFAMGLREE
+3973 KIMSFEQYAMNLREE
-3988 ALLKVLRKNN
+3988 ALLKVLRKNS
-3998 PELVTKYE
+3998 PELVSKYE
-4006 TFRDKVLE
+4006 TFKDKVLD
-4014 SYIEKERYV
+4014 SYVEKERYV

-4035 SVPKEIREEF
+4035 SIPKELRKEF
-4045 KATYKEDTK
+4045 KTTYKEDTK
-4054 EERTK
+4054 EERIK
-4059 FENHPSFRESLILK
+4059 FEQHPSFRESLILK
-4073 NGVATLKP
+4073 NGVATLKK

-4182 SNELQAVRTLQG
+4182 SNELQAIRTLQG

-4203 ANLTTYYNILPEYDK
+4203 GNLTAYYNILPEYDK

-4223 CLGEWIAITKAVALF
+4223 CLGEWIGIVKAVALF
-4238 VVGKLMLDDDD
+4238 VAGKLMLDDDD

-4275 GIANE
+4275 GMINE
-4280 GKKLYSQPVAA
+4280 GQKLYSQPVATF
-4291 LSIASDNLKLLEACC
+4291 SIAQDTLRLLGACC
-4306 SYIITGNPDDLYY
+4306 SYIITGNSDDLYY
-4319 NSGTYSGENKL
+4319 SSGSYSGENKL
-4330 KVNIMKQIP
+4330 AVNFFKQVP
-4339 LVNQIIKHQRL
+4339 LVNQIRKHERL

-4369 VVANMITDEDEE
+4369 IVANMITGEDEE